1 MADGSITI
9 DARLN
14 KKGAESDLKALQA
27 KVKSTS
33 KQIGDLDKQLNSAQ
47 TKRSALGDSLNQARQ
62 NADDTAVALEK
73 VNAQLENVKK
83 SHLADIKSEYPGLS
97 DSKVQDV
104 LKSRMEGET
113 SLLNQNQKLLDD
125 LEKQDAKVAEIE
137 SDYNAQGDAI
147 SGLQKRHA
155 ALTAQLNQ
163 ENDAVNQQKSLIQHL
178 SGEDDMQ
185 AYFNKQADAIES
197 SFAKIENRQNKAYGT
212 VDESATQHA
221 ERIVADTKKAVNAQD
236 KAAQA
241 AENRAARERAAAKSP
256 KGSSVPASS
265 SSAGLLSGRITGLNK
280 ALSGTL
286 NNALRTVGGLGARVF
301 DTLQRAVD
309 GLRAK
314 LTQSSKNLAKFRN
327 RLMSIVSGALVF
339 NLISAGLR
347 KTTEWMGSAALSSA
361 TLRAALGNLQ
371 GAASTAAAPLLQ
383 AILPALTAIAN
394 AAATAFYYIAQLVS
408 FLTGKSIG
416 ASKSAAKAM
425 GKYAKAAKS
434 AGSAA
439 DGALAKF
446 DELDV
451 LDKNSGGGAG
461 AITPNYD
468 FNTDNPFLDEILQ
481 AIKDGDWYGV
491 GQLIGEKL
499 RDSLNTIP
507 WPDIQDKARA
517 WATNIANCINGFIEV
532 PGLWEAIGHTVAQG
546 LNTALIFA
554 DTLMQGIHWDSLGAG
569 IARGLTTAVA
579 ELDWPL
585 LGRVLTDG
593 MRAAILTLYGFV
605 QTYTGWADLGN
616 SIAACINSA
625 IANIP
630 WMEAGL
636 GLSGFVIG
644 LLNTLIAAVQ
654 GTDWTTL
661 GQNIVSMIG
670 AIDWVGLFSAMGTL
684 AIDVLQAINGI
695 IDQVDWG
702 AVGQKIMECIEAVDW
717 AGILSQLGEIINNLW
732 PMLMTIIGAS
742 LLPIIGGFV
751 IDSVLAEL
759 SKQVGIMGVQ
769 LLGKIAGWIV
779 GTMLPTILSG
789 LTALIT
795 AIVSA
800 IGLWP
805 ATIIAVL
812 LILGAAVFACLA
824 AHWDEIK
831 QKLGETLDNL
841 QEKVH
846 SAGEKIKEIW
856 DALWLVVKLI
866 GMQLWEDITQ
876 GWNDFWTNIGTALD
890 SAAADIQ
897 QGWNDAWTAVSDFV
911 SDIWEGIT
919 DTIETA
925 INGIIGLVNGMI
937 SAIVGGVNGVI
948 SVLNGFGFDV
958 PEWAQD
964 KLGVERVGFNIDPI
978 TAPQI
983 PYLAQGA
990 VIPANHEFLA
1000 VLGDQTNGTNIE
1012 APLATIQQALAEV
1025 MEAYTGQQDI
1035 TIKFAAS
1042 GGLEQLVRLLKP
1054 YIDKEENRRGAKLVT
1069 GGVY

>member
-125 LEKQDAKVAEIE
+125 LEKQDTKVAEIE

-212 VDESATQHA
+212 IDESATQHA
-221 ERIVADTKKAVNAQD
+221 ELIVADTKKAVNAQD

-256 KGSSVPASS
+256 KGSSVPGSS

-468 FNTDNPFLDEILQ
+468 FSTDNPFLDEILQ

-499 RDSLNTIP
+499 RDSLNAIP

-532 PGLWEAIGHTVAQG
+532 PGLWEAVGHTVAQG

-569 IARGLTTAVA
+569 LARGLTTAVA

-593 MRAAILTLYGFV
+593 MRAAILTLYSFV

-636 GLSGFVIG
+636 GLSGFVVG
-644 LLNTLIAAVQ
+644 LLHTLIATVQ
-654 GTDWTTL
+654 GTDWTAL
-661 GQNIVSMIG
+661 GQNIVSMVS

-695 IDQVDWG
+695 LDQVDWG

-717 AGILSQLGEIINNLW
+717 AGILSQLGEIINNNW
-732 PMLMTIIGAS
+732 PLLLAILGAA
-742 LLPIIGGFV
+742 LLPQISTF
-751 IDSVLAEL
+751 
-759 SKQVGIMGVQ
+759 
-769 LLGKIAGWIV
+769 
-779 GTMLPTILSG
+779 ILSTVLG
-789 LTALIT
+789 TVLNALAVFI
-795 AIVSA
+795 ASVVAS

-805 ATIIAVL
+805 L
-812 LILGAAVFACLA
+812 LLVAAVSVILA
-824 AHWDEIK
+824 AIIETLRKHGDDIRAGVDK
-831 QKLGETLDNL
+831 FGETIADIIR
-841 QEKVH
+841 

-937 SAIVGGVNGVI
+937 SAIVDGVNGVI
-948 SVLNGFGFDV
+948 GVLNGFGFDV

-964 KLGVERVGFNIDPI
+964 KLGVGRVGFNIDPI

-1000 VLGDQTNGTNIE
+1000 VLGDQTSGTNIE

-1035 TIKFAAS
+1035 TIRFAGDLA
-1042 GGLEQLVRLLKP
+1042 QLARVLKP

>member
-1 MADGSITI
+1 MAENTIVI
-9 DARLN
+9 DARIN
-14 KKGAESDLKALQA
+14 KKGAEADLKSLQA
-27 KVKSTS
+27 SAKNTAARIKDLG
-33 KQIGDLDKQLNSAQ
+33 KQINTAQTTRNKLKDQLDAATKTADETAAALDKINARLDAAQHSKFGITSEEDVQLS
-47 TKRSALGDSLNQARQ
+47 NQLAAKLQ
-62 NADDTAVALEK
+62 QQDDKAGSIRANYE
-73 VNAQLENVKK
+73 A
-83 SHLADIKSEYPGLS
+83 
-97 DSKVQDV
+97 
-104 LKSRMEGET
+104 
-113 SLLNQNQKLLDD
+113 
-125 LEKQDAKVAEIE
+125 QDAALR
-137 SDYNAQGDAI
+137 NLQAQ
-147 SGLQKRHA
+147 HT
-155 ALTAQLNQ
+155 ALTAQLDQ
-163 ENDAVNQQKSLIQHL
+163 ENTAVERQKDLIQHIT
-178 SGEDDMQ
+178 GDDEMQ
-185 AYFNKQADAIES
+185 NYFNKQAAAIEE
-197 SFAKIENRQNKAYGT
+197 SFSKIEERQNKVYGT
-212 VDESATQHA
+212 ADETATQHA
-221 ERIVADTKKAVNAQD
+221 ERIVAETKKAVNAQD

-241 AENRAARERAAAKSP
+241 AENRAARERAAAAGTSSPAKSTSGNP
-256 KGSSVPASS
+256 LRGA
-265 SSAGLLSGRITGLNK
+265 SGRVGSLTR
-280 ALSGTL
+280 ALSGAL
-286 NNALRTVGGLGARVF
+286 SNALRTVGGLGARVF
-301 DTLQRAVD
+301 GTLQRAVD
-309 GLRAK
+309 GVRAK

-347 KTTEWMGSAALSSA
+347 NVTEWMGSAALSSA

-416 ASKSAAKAM
+416 ASQSAAKAM

-481 AIKDGDWYGV
+481 AIKDGNWYGV

-499 RDSLNTIP
+499 RDSLNAIP

-593 MRAAILTLYGFV
+593 MRAAILTLYSFV
-605 QTYTGWADLGN
+605 QTYEGWADLGN

-636 GLSGFVIG
+636 GLGGFVIG
-644 LLNTLIAAVQ
+644 LLNTLITAVQ

-661 GQNIVSMIG
+661 GQNIVAMIG
-670 AIDWVGLFSAMGTL
+670 AIDWVGLFSTLSTL
-684 AIDVLQAINGI
+684 ALSILEAANNILG
-695 IDQVDWG
+695 QVDWN
-702 AVGQKIMECIEAVDW
+702 AVGEKVKECLEAVDW
-717 AGILSQLGEIINNLW
+717 AGILSQLGELISNNW
-732 PMLMTIIGAS
+732 PLLLAILGAA
-742 LLPIIGGFV
+742 LLPQISTF
-751 IDSVLAEL
+751 
-759 SKQVGIMGVQ
+759 
-769 LLGKIAGWIV
+769 
-779 GTMLPTILSG
+779 ILSTVLG
-789 LTALIT
+789 AVLKALAGFI
-795 AIVSA
+795 ASVVAA

-805 ATIIAVL
+805 IL
-812 LILGAAVFACLA
+812 LVAAVSVILVAII
-824 AHWDEIK
+824 EILRK
-831 QKLGETLDNL
+831 HGDDIRTGVDKFGENIADIIR
-841 QEKVH
+841 

-919 DTIETA
+919 DTIKTA

-948 SVLNGFGFDV
+948 GVLNGFGFDV

-1012 APLATIQQALAEV
+1012 APLAIIQQALAEV

-1054 YIDKEENRRGAKLVT
+1054 YIDKEETRRGAKLVT
-1069 GGVY
+1069 GGAY

>member
-1 MADGSITI
+1 MAENTIVI
-9 DARLN
+9 DARIN
-14 KKGAESDLKALQA
+14 KKGAEADLKSLQA
-27 KVKSTS
+27 SAKNTAARIKDLG
-33 KQIGDLDKQLNSAQ
+33 KQINTAQTTRNKLKDQLDAATKTADETAAALDKINARLDAAQHSKFGITSEEDVQLS
-47 TKRSALGDSLNQARQ
+47 NQLAAKLQ
-62 NADDTAVALEK
+62 QQDDKAGSIRANYE
-73 VNAQLENVKK
+73 A
-83 SHLADIKSEYPGLS
+83 
-97 DSKVQDV
+97 
-104 LKSRMEGET
+104 
-113 SLLNQNQKLLDD
+113 
-125 LEKQDAKVAEIE
+125 QDAALR
-137 SDYNAQGDAI
+137 NLQAQ
-147 SGLQKRHA
+147 HT
-155 ALTAQLNQ
+155 ALTAQLDQ
-163 ENDAVNQQKSLIQHL
+163 ENTAVERQKDLIQHIT
-178 SGEDDMQ
+178 GDDEMQ
-185 AYFNKQADAIES
+185 NYFNKQAAAIEE
-197 SFAKIENRQNKAYGT
+197 SFSKIEERQNKAYGT
-212 VDESATQHA
+212 ADETATQHA
-221 ERIVADTKKAVNAQD
+221 ERIVAETKKAVNAQD

-241 AENRAARERAAAKSP
+241 AENRAARERAAAAGTSSP
-256 KGSSVPASS
+256 AKPTSGNPLRGA
-265 SSAGLLSGRITGLNK
+265 SGRVGSLTR
-280 ALSGTL
+280 ALSGAL
-286 NNALRTVGGLGARVF
+286 SNALRTVGGLGARVF
-301 DTLQRAVD
+301 GTLQRAVD
-309 GLRAK
+309 GLRTK
-314 LTQSSKNLAKFRN
+314 LTQSSRNIAKFRN

-416 ASKSAAKAM
+416 ASQSAAKAM

-499 RDSLNTIP
+499 RDSLNAIP

-593 MRAAILTLYGFV
+593 MRAAILTLYSFV

-636 GLSGFVIG
+636 GLGGFVIG

-661 GQNIVSMIG
+661 GQNIVAMIG
-670 AIDWVGLFSAMGTL
+670 AIDWVGLFSTLSTL
-684 AIDVLQAINGI
+684 ALSILEAASNILG
-695 IDQVDWG
+695 QVDWN
-702 AVGQKIMECIEAVDW
+702 AVGEKIKECLEAVDW
-717 AGILSQLGEIINNLW
+717 VGILSQLGELINNNW
-732 PMLMTIIGAS
+732 PLLLAILGAA
-742 LLPIIGGFV
+742 LLPQIGTF
-751 IDSVLAEL
+751 
-759 SKQVGIMGVQ
+759 
-769 LLGKIAGWIV
+769 
-779 GTMLPTILSG
+779 ILSTVLG
-789 LTALIT
+789 AVLTALAGFI
-795 AIVSA
+795 ASVVAA

-805 ATIIAVL
+805 L
-812 LILGAAVFACLA
+812 LLVAAVSVILVA
-824 AHWDEIK
+824 II
-831 QKLGETLDNL
+831 ETLRKHGDDIRTGVDKFG
-841 QEKVH
+841 EAIADIIR

-866 GMQLWEDITQ
+866 GMQLWEDIQQ

-890 SAAADIQ
+890 SAADDIQ

-937 SAIVGGVNGVI
+937 SAIVDGVNGVI

-1000 VLGDQTNGTNIE
+1000 VLGDQTSGTNVE

>member
-113 SLLNQNQKLLDD
+113 SLLNQNQKLLND

-221 ERIVADTKKAVNAQD
+221 ERIVAETQKAVNAQD

-241 AENRAARERAAAKSP
+241 AESRAAREHAIAAKSP
-256 KGSSVPASS
+256 KGSSVPGSS
-265 SSAGLLSGRITGLNK
+265 GSAGLLSGRITGLNK

-301 DTLQRAVD
+301 GTLQRAVD

-361 TLRAALGNLQ
+361 TLRAALGSLQ

-416 ASKSAAKAM
+416 ASQSAAKAM

-499 RDSLNTIP
+499 RDSLNAIP

-532 PGLWEAIGHTVAQG
+532 PGLWESIGHTVAQG

-593 MRAAILTLYGFV
+593 MRAAILTLYSFV

-636 GLSGFVIG
+636 GLSGFVVG
-644 LLNTLIAAVQ
+644 LLHTLIATVQ
-654 GTDWTTL
+654 GTDWTAL
-661 GQNIVSMIG
+661 GQNIVSMVSS
-670 AIDWVGLFSAMGTL
+670 IDWVGLFSAMGTL

-695 IDQVDWG
+695 LDQVDWG
-702 AVGQKIMECIEAVDW
+702 VVGQKIMECIDAVDW
-717 AGILSQLGEIINNLW
+717 AGILSQLGEIINNNW
-732 PMLMTIIGAS
+732 PLLLAILGAA
-742 LLPIIGGFV
+742 LLPQISTF
-751 IDSVLAEL
+751 
-759 SKQVGIMGVQ
+759 
-769 LLGKIAGWIV
+769 
-779 GTMLPTILSG
+779 ILSTVLG
-789 LTALIT
+789 AVLNALAVFI
-795 AIVSA
+795 ASVVAS

-805 ATIIAVL
+805 L
-812 LILGAAVFACLA
+812 LLVAAVSVILA
-824 AHWDEIK
+824 AIIETLRKHGDDIRAGVDK
-831 QKLGETLDNL
+831 FGETIADIIR
-841 QEKVH
+841 
-846 SAGEKIKEIW
+846 SAGEKVKEIW
-856 DALWLVVKLI
+856 NGLWLTVKLI

-890 SAAADIQ
+890 SAVADIQ

-911 SDIWEGIT
+911 SDIWDGIT

-948 SVLNGFGFDV
+948 GVLNGFGFDV

-978 TAPQI
+978 TAPKI

-1035 TIKFAAS
+1035 TIRFAGDLA
-1042 GGLEQLVRLLKP
+1042 QLARVLKP

>member
-83 SHLADIKSEYPGLS
+83 SHLADIKSDYPGLS

-212 VDESATQHA
+212 IDESATQHA

-256 KGSSVPASS
+256 KGSSVPGSS

-383 AILPALTAIAN
+383 ALLPALTAIAN
-394 AAATAFYYIAQLVS
+394 VAATAFYYIAQLVA

-451 LDKNSGGGAG
+451 LDKNSGGGGAG

-499 RDSLNTIP
+499 RDSLNAIP

-569 IARGLTTAVA
+569 LARGLTTAVA

-593 MRAAILTLYGFV
+593 MRAAILTLYSFV

-636 GLSGFVIG
+636 GLSGFVVG
-644 LLNTLIAAVQ
+644 LLHTLIATVQ
-654 GTDWTTL
+654 GTDWTAL
-661 GQNIVSMIG
+661 GQNIVSMVS

-695 IDQVDWG
+695 LDQVDWG
-702 AVGQKIMECIEAVDW
+702 AVGQKIMECIDAVDW
-717 AGILSQLGEIINNLW
+717 AGILSQLGEIINNNW
-732 PMLMTIIGAS
+732 PLLLAILGAA
-742 LLPIIGGFV
+742 LLPQISTF
-751 IDSVLAEL
+751 
-759 SKQVGIMGVQ
+759 
-769 LLGKIAGWIV
+769 
-779 GTMLPTILSG
+779 ILSTVLG
-789 LTALIT
+789 TVLNALAVFI
-795 AIVSA
+795 ASVVAS

-805 ATIIAVL
+805 L
-812 LILGAAVFACLA
+812 LLVAAVSVILA
-824 AHWDEIK
+824 AIIETLRKHGDDIRAGVDK
-831 QKLGETLDNL
+831 FGETIADIIR
-841 QEKVH
+841 

-948 SVLNGFGFDV
+948 GVLNGFGFDV

-1035 TIKFAAS
+1035 TIRFAGDLA
-1042 GGLEQLVRLLKP
+1042 QLARVLKP

>member
-113 SLLNQNQKLLDD
+113 SLLNQNQKLLND

-221 ERIVADTKKAVNAQD
+221 ERIVAETKKAVNAQD
-236 KAAQA
+236 KAAKA
-241 AENRAARERAAAKSP
+241 AENRAARERAAAAGTSSTAKPTSGNP
-256 KGSSVPASS
+256 LRGASGRVGSLTRV
-265 SSAGLLSGRITGLNK
+265 LSG
-280 ALSGTL
+280 ALS
-286 NNALRTVGGLGARVF
+286 NALRTVGGLGARVF
-301 DTLQRAVD
+301 GTLQRAVD
-309 GLRAK
+309 GLRTK
-314 LTQSSKNLAKFRN
+314 LTQSSKNIAKFRN

-416 ASKSAAKAM
+416 ASQSAAKAM

-451 LDKNSGGGAG
+451 LDKNSGGAG

-468 FNTDNPFLDEILQ
+468 FNTENPFLDEILQ

-499 RDSLNTIP
+499 RDSLNAIP

-593 MRAAILTLYGFV
+593 MRAAILTLYSFV

-616 SIAACINSA
+616 SIAACLNSA

-630 WMEAGL
+630 WTEAGL

-644 LLNTLIAAVQ
+644 LLNTLIATVQ

-661 GQNIVSMIG
+661 GQNIVAMIG
-670 AIDWVGLFSAMGTL
+670 AIDWVGLFSTLSTL
-684 AIDVLQAINGI
+684 ALSILEAASNILG
-695 IDQVDWG
+695 QVDWN
-702 AVGQKIMECIEAVDW
+702 AVGEKVKECLEAVDW
-717 AGILSQLGEIINNLW
+717 VGILSQLGELINNNW
-732 PMLMTIIGAS
+732 PLLLAILGAA
-742 LLPIIGGFV
+742 LLPQIGTF
-751 IDSVLAEL
+751 
-759 SKQVGIMGVQ
+759 
-769 LLGKIAGWIV
+769 
-779 GTMLPTILSG
+779 ILSTVLG
-789 LTALIT
+789 AVLTALAGFI
-795 AIVSA
+795 ASVVAA

-805 ATIIAVL
+805 L
-812 LILGAAVFACLA
+812 LLVAAVSVILVA
-824 AHWDEIK
+824 II
-831 QKLGETLDNL
+831 ETLRKHGDDIRTGVDKFG
-841 QEKVH
+841 EAIADIIR

-876 GWNDFWTNIGTALD
+876 GWNDFWTNLGTALD

-911 SDIWEGIT
+911 SDIWDGIT
-919 DTIETA
+919 NTIKTA

-948 SVLNGFGFDV
+948 GVLNGFGFDV
-958 PEWAQD
+958 PGWAQD

-1000 VLGDQTNGTNIE
+1000 VLGDQTSGTNVE

-1035 TIKFAAS
+1035 TIRFAGDLA
-1042 GGLEQLVRLLKP
+1042 QLARVLKP
-1054 YIDKEENRRGAKLVT
+1054 YIDKEENRRGVKLVT

>member
-83 SHLADIKSEYPGLS
+83 SHLVDIKSEYPGLS

-221 ERIVADTKKAVNAQD
+221 ERIVAETQKAVNAQD

-241 AENRAARERAAAKSP
+241 AESRAAREHAIAAKSP
-256 KGSSVPASS
+256 KGSSVPGSS
-265 SSAGLLSGRITGLNK
+265 GSTGLLSGRITGLNK
-280 ALSGTL
+280 SLSGTL

-301 DTLQRAVD
+301 GTLQRAVD

-347 KTTEWMGSAALSSA
+347 KITEWMGSAALSSA

-416 ASKSAAKAM
+416 ASQSAAKAM

-434 AGSAA
+434 AGNAA

-468 FNTDNPFLDEILQ
+468 FNTDNPFLDEIMQ

-499 RDSLNTIP
+499 RDSLNAIP

-554 DTLMQGIHWDSLGAG
+554 DTLVQGIHWDSLGAG

-593 MRAAILTLYGFV
+593 MRAAILTLYSFV
-605 QTYTGWADLGN
+605 QTYTGWADLGS

-636 GLSGFVIG
+636 GLSGFVVG
-644 LLNTLIAAVQ
+644 LLHTLIATVQ
-654 GTDWTTL
+654 GTDWTAL
-661 GQNIVSMIG
+661 GQNIVSMVS

-695 IDQVDWG
+695 LDQVDWG

-717 AGILSQLGEIINNLW
+717 AGILSQLGEIINNNW
-732 PMLMTIIGAS
+732 PLLLAILGAA
-742 LLPIIGGFV
+742 LLPQISTF
-751 IDSVLAEL
+751 
-759 SKQVGIMGVQ
+759 
-769 LLGKIAGWIV
+769 
-779 GTMLPTILSG
+779 ILSTVLG
-789 LTALIT
+789 TVLNALAVFI
-795 AIVSA
+795 ASVVAS

-805 ATIIAVL
+805 L
-812 LILGAAVFACLA
+812 LLVAAVSVILA
-824 AHWDEIK
+824 AIIETLRKHGDDIRAGVDK
-831 QKLGETLDNL
+831 FGETIADIIR
-841 QEKVH
+841 

-897 QGWNDAWTAVSDFV
+897 QDWNDAWTAVSDFV

-948 SVLNGFGFDV
+948 GVLNGFGFDV
-958 PEWAQD
+958 PEWARD

-1035 TIKFAAS
+1035 TIRFAGDLA
-1042 GGLEQLVRLLKP
+1042 QLARVLKP

>member
-163 ENDAVNQQKSLIQHL
+163 EKDAVNQQKSLIQHL

-221 ERIVADTKKAVNAQD
+221 ERIVAETQKAVNAQD

-241 AENRAARERAAAKSP
+241 AESRAAREHAIAAKSP
-256 KGSSVPASS
+256 KGSSVPGSS
-265 SSAGLLSGRITGLNK
+265 GSAGLLSGRITGLNK

-301 DTLQRAVD
+301 GTLQRAVD

-314 LTQSSKNLAKFRN
+314 LTQSNKNLASFRN

-468 FNTDNPFLDEILQ
+468 FSTDNPFLDEILQ

-499 RDSLNTIP
+499 RDSLNAIP

-593 MRAAILTLYGFV
+593 MRAAILTLYSFV

-636 GLSGFVIG
+636 GLSGFVVG
-644 LLNTLIAAVQ
+644 LLHTLIATVQ
-654 GTDWTTL
+654 GTDWTAL
-661 GQNIVSMIG
+661 GQNIVSMVS

-695 IDQVDWG
+695 LDQVDWG

-717 AGILSQLGEIINNLW
+717 AGILSQLGEIINNNW
-732 PMLMTIIGAS
+732 PLLLAILGAA
-742 LLPIIGGFV
+742 LLPQISTF
-751 IDSVLAEL
+751 
-759 SKQVGIMGVQ
+759 
-769 LLGKIAGWIV
+769 
-779 GTMLPTILSG
+779 ILSTVLG
-789 LTALIT
+789 TVLNALAVFI
-795 AIVSA
+795 ASVVAS

-805 ATIIAVL
+805 L
-812 LILGAAVFACLA
+812 LLVAAVSVILA
-824 AHWDEIK
+824 AIIETLRKHGDDIRAGVDK
-831 QKLGETLDNL
+831 FGETIADIIR
-841 QEKVH
+841 

-890 SAAADIQ
+890 SAVADIQ

-937 SAIVGGVNGVI
+937 SAIVDGVNGVI
-948 SVLNGFGFDV
+948 GVLNGFGFDV

-1035 TIKFAAS
+1035 TIRFAGDLA
-1042 GGLEQLVRLLKP
+1042 QLARVLKP

>member
-163 ENDAVNQQKSLIQHL
+163 EKDAVNQQKSLIQHL

-221 ERIVADTKKAVNAQD
+221 ERIVAETQKAVNAQD

-241 AENRAARERAAAKSP
+241 AESRAAREHAIAAKSP
-256 KGSSVPASS
+256 KGSSVPGSS
-265 SSAGLLSGRITGLNK
+265 GSAGLLSGRITGLNK

-301 DTLQRAVD
+301 GTLQRAVD

-347 KTTEWMGSAALSSA
+347 KITEWMGSAALSSA

-416 ASKSAAKAM
+416 ASQSAAKAM

-468 FNTDNPFLDEILQ
+468 FNTDNPFLDEIMQ

-499 RDSLNTIP
+499 RDSLNAIP

-593 MRAAILTLYGFV
+593 MRAAILTLYSFV

-630 WMEAGL
+630 WTEAGL
-636 GLSGFVIG
+636 GLSGFVVG
-644 LLNTLIAAVQ
+644 LLHTLIATVQ
-654 GTDWTTL
+654 GTDWTAL
-661 GQNIVSMIG
+661 GQNIVSMVS

-695 IDQVDWG
+695 LDQVDWG

-717 AGILSQLGEIINNLW
+717 AGVLSQLGEIINNNW
-732 PMLMTIIGAS
+732 PLLLAILGAA
-742 LLPIIGGFV
+742 LLPQISTF
-751 IDSVLAEL
+751 
-759 SKQVGIMGVQ
+759 
-769 LLGKIAGWIV
+769 
-779 GTMLPTILSG
+779 ILSTVLG
-789 LTALIT
+789 AVLNALAVFIT
-795 AIVSA
+795 SVVAS

-805 ATIIAVL
+805 L
-812 LILGAAVFACLA
+812 LLVAAVSVILA
-824 AHWDEIK
+824 AIIETLRKHGDDIRAGVDK
-831 QKLGETLDNL
+831 FGETIADIIR
-841 QEKVH
+841 
-846 SAGEKIKEIW
+846 SAGEKVKEIW
-856 DALWLVVKLI
+856 NGLWLTVKLI

-876 GWNDFWTNIGTALD
+876 GWNDFWANIGTALD

-937 SAIVGGVNGVI
+937 SAIVDGVNGVI
-948 SVLNGFGFDV
+948 GVLNGFGFDV

-1035 TIKFAAS
+1035 TIHFAGDLA
-1042 GGLEQLVRLLKP
+1042 QLARVLKP

>member
-83 SHLADIKSEYPGLS
+83 SHLADIKSDYPGLS

-155 ALTAQLNQ
+155 ALTSQLNQ

-256 KGSSVPASS
+256 KGSSVPGSS
-265 SSAGLLSGRITGLNK
+265 SSARLLSGRITGLNK

-499 RDSLNTIP
+499 RDSLNAIP

-593 MRAAILTLYGFV
+593 MRAAILTLYSFV

-636 GLSGFVIG
+636 GLSGFVVG
-644 LLNTLIAAVQ
+644 LLHTLIATVQ
-654 GTDWTTL
+654 GTDWTAL
-661 GQNIVSMIG
+661 GQNIVSMVS

-684 AIDVLQAINGI
+684 AIDVLQAINSI
-695 IDQVDWG
+695 LDQVDWD
-702 AVGQKIMECIEAVDW
+702 AVGQKIMECIEVVDW
-717 AGILSQLGEIINNLW
+717 AGILSQLGEIINNNW
-732 PMLMTIIGAS
+732 PLLLAILGAA
-742 LLPIIGGFV
+742 LLPQISTF
-751 IDSVLAEL
+751 
-759 SKQVGIMGVQ
+759 
-769 LLGKIAGWIV
+769 
-779 GTMLPTILSG
+779 ILSTVLG
-789 LTALIT
+789 TVLNALAVFI
-795 AIVSA
+795 ASVVAS

-805 ATIIAVL
+805 L
-812 LILGAAVFACLA
+812 LLVAAVSVILA
-824 AHWDEIK
+824 AIIETLRKHGDDIRAGVDK
-831 QKLGETLDNL
+831 FGETIADIIR
-841 QEKVH
+841 
-846 SAGEKIKEIW
+846 SAGEKVKEIW
-856 DALWLVVKLI
+856 NGLWLTVKLI

-925 INGIIGLVNGMI
+925 INGIIGLVNSMI

-964 KLGVERVGFNIDPI
+964 KLGVEQVGFNIDPI

-1035 TIKFAAS
+1035 TIRFAGDLA
-1042 GGLEQLVRLLKP
+1042 QLARVLKP

>member
-1 MADGSITI
+1 MAENTIVI
-9 DARLN
+9 DARIN
-14 KKGAESDLKALQA
+14 KKGAEADLKSLQA
-27 KVKSTS
+27 SAKNTAARIKDLG
-33 KQIGDLDKQLNSAQ
+33 KQINTAQTTRNKLKDQLDAATKTADETAAALDKINARLDAAQHSKFGITSEEDVQLSNQLAAKLQQQDDKAGSIRANYEAQ
-47 TKRSALGDSLNQARQ
+47 D
-62 NADDTAVALEK
+62 VALR
-73 VNAQLENVKK
+73 NLQAQ
-83 SHLADIKSEYPGLS
+83 H
-97 DSKVQDV
+97 
-104 LKSRMEGET
+104 T
-113 SLLNQNQKLLDD
+113 
-125 LEKQDAKVAEIE
+125 
-137 SDYNAQGDAI
+137 
-147 SGLQKRHA
+147 
-155 ALTAQLNQ
+155 ALTAQLDQ
-163 ENDAVNQQKSLIQHL
+163 ENTAVERQKDLIQHIT
-178 SGEDDMQ
+178 GDDEMQ
-185 AYFNKQADAIES
+185 NYFNKQAAAIEE
-197 SFAKIENRQNKAYGT
+197 SFSKIEERQNKAYGT
-212 VDESATQHA
+212 ADETATQHA

-241 AENRAARERAAAKSP
+241 AENRAARERAAAAGTSSP
-256 KGSSVPASS
+256 AKPTSGNPLRGA
-265 SSAGLLSGRITGLNK
+265 SGRVGSLTR
-280 ALSGTL
+280 ALSGAL
-286 NNALRTVGGLGARVF
+286 SNALRTVGGLGARVF
-301 DTLQRAVD
+301 GSLQRAVD
-309 GLRAK
+309 GVRAK
-314 LTQSSKNLAKFRN
+314 LTQSSKNLASFRN
-327 RLMSIVSGALVF
+327 RLMGIVSGALVF

-347 KTTEWMGSAALSSA
+347 KATEWMGSAALSSA

-383 AILPALTAIAN
+383 ALLPALTAIAN
-394 AAATAFYYIAQLVS
+394 AAATAFYYIAQLVA

-439 DGALAKF
+439 DDALAKF

-451 LDKNSGGGAG
+451 LDKNSGGGGAG

-499 RDSLNTIP
+499 RDSLNAIP

-593 MRAAILTLYGFV
+593 MRAAILTLYSFV
-605 QTYTGWADLGN
+605 QTYEGWADLGN
-616 SIAACINSA
+616 SIAACLNSA

-630 WMEAGL
+630 WTEAGL

-670 AIDWVGLFSAMGTL
+670 AIDWVGLFSTLSTL
-684 AIDVLQAINGI
+684 ALSIMEAANNVLS
-695 IDQVDWG
+695 QVDWN
-702 AVGQKIMECIEAVDW
+702 AVGEKIKECLEAVDW
-717 AGILSQLGEIINNLW
+717 VGILSQLGELINNNW
-732 PMLMTIIGAS
+732 PLLLAILGAA
-742 LLPIIGGFV
+742 LLPQISTF
-751 IDSVLAEL
+751 
-759 SKQVGIMGVQ
+759 
-769 LLGKIAGWIV
+769 
-779 GTMLPTILSG
+779 ILSTVLG
-789 LTALIT
+789 AVLTSLAGFI
-795 AIVSA
+795 ASVVAA

-805 ATIIAVL
+805 LLLVTAVSVILVAII
-812 LILGAAVFACLA
+812 
-824 AHWDEIK
+824 
-831 QKLGETLDNL
+831 ETLRKHGDDIRTGVDKFG
-841 QEKVH
+841 EAIADIIR
-846 SAGEKIKEIW
+846 SAGEKIKAIW
-856 DALWLVVKLI
+856 GALWLVVKLI
-866 GMQLWEDITQ
+866 GMQLWEDIQQ

-937 SAIVGGVNGVI
+937 SAIVAGVNGVI
-948 SVLNGFGFDV
+948 GVLNGFGFDV

-964 KLGVERVGFNIDPI
+964 KLGVKRVGFNIDPI

-990 VIPANHEFLA
+990 VIPANREFLA

-1035 TIKFAAS
+1035 TIRFAGDLA
-1042 GGLEQLVRLLKP
+1042 QLARVLKP

>member
-163 ENDAVNQQKSLIQHL
+163 EKDAVNQQKSLIQHL

-256 KGSSVPASS
+256 KGSSVPGSS

-309 GLRAK
+309 GLRAR

-416 ASKSAAKAM
+416 ASQGAAKAM

-499 RDSLNTIP
+499 RDSLNAIP

-593 MRAAILTLYGFV
+593 MRAAILTLYSFV

-636 GLSGFVIG
+636 GLSGFVVG
-644 LLNTLIAAVQ
+644 LLHTLIATVQ
-654 GTDWTTL
+654 GTDWTAL
-661 GQNIVSMIG
+661 GQNIVSMVS

-695 IDQVDWG
+695 LDQVDWG

-717 AGILSQLGEIINNLW
+717 AGILSQLGEIINNNW
-732 PMLMTIIGAS
+732 PLLLAILGAA
-742 LLPIIGGFV
+742 LLPQISTF
-751 IDSVLAEL
+751 
-759 SKQVGIMGVQ
+759 
-769 LLGKIAGWIV
+769 
-779 GTMLPTILSG
+779 ILSTVLG
-789 LTALIT
+789 TVLNALAVFI
-795 AIVSA
+795 ASVVAS

-805 ATIIAVL
+805 L
-812 LILGAAVFACLA
+812 LLVAAVSVILA
-824 AHWDEIK
+824 AIIETLRKHGDDIRAGVDK
-831 QKLGETLDNL
+831 FGETIADIIR
-841 QEKVH
+841 
-846 SAGEKIKEIW
+846 SAGEKIKAIW

-890 SAAADIQ
+890 SAVADIQ

-937 SAIVGGVNGVI
+937 SAIVDGVNGVI
-948 SVLNGFGFDV
+948 GVLNGFGFDV

-1035 TIKFAAS
+1035 TIRFAGDLA
-1042 GGLEQLVRLLKP
+1042 QLARVLKP

>member
-125 LEKQDAKVAEIE
+125 LEKQDTKVAEIE

-212 VDESATQHA
+212 IDESATQHA

-256 KGSSVPASS
+256 KGSSMPGSS

-286 NNALRTVGGLGARVF
+286 NNALRTVGGLGAHVF

-468 FNTDNPFLDEILQ
+468 FSTDNPFLDEILQ

-499 RDSLNTIP
+499 RDSLNAIP

-569 IARGLTTAVA
+569 LARGLTTAVA

-593 MRAAILTLYGFV
+593 MRAAILTLYSFV

-636 GLSGFVIG
+636 GLSGFVVG
-644 LLNTLIAAVQ
+644 LLHTLIATVQ
-654 GTDWTTL
+654 GTDWTAL
-661 GQNIVSMIG
+661 GQNIVSMVS

-695 IDQVDWG
+695 LDQVDWG

-717 AGILSQLGEIINNLW
+717 AGILSQLGEIINNNW
-732 PMLMTIIGAS
+732 PLLLAILGAA
-742 LLPIIGGFV
+742 LLPQISAF
-751 IDSVLAEL
+751 
-759 SKQVGIMGVQ
+759 
-769 LLGKIAGWIV
+769 
-779 GTMLPTILSG
+779 ILSTVLG
-789 LTALIT
+789 AVLNALTVFIT
-795 AIVSA
+795 SVVAS

-805 ATIIAVL
+805 LLLVAAVS
-812 LILGAAVFACLA
+812 LILVAIIETLRKHGDDIRAGVDKF
-824 AHWDEIK
+824 
-831 QKLGETLDNL
+831 GETIADIIR
-841 QEKVH
+841 
-846 SAGEKIKEIW
+846 SAGEKVKEIW
-856 DALWLVVKLI
+856 NGLWLTVKLI

-890 SAAADIQ
+890 SAVADIQ

-937 SAIVGGVNGVI
+937 SAIVDGVNGVI
-948 SVLNGFGFDV
+948 GVLNGFGFDV

-1035 TIKFAAS
+1035 TIRFAGDLA
-1042 GGLEQLVRLLKP
+1042 QLARVLKP

>member
-163 ENDAVNQQKSLIQHL
+163 EKDAVNQQKSLIQHL

-221 ERIVADTKKAVNAQD
+221 ERIVAETQKAVNAQD

-241 AENRAARERAAAKSP
+241 AESRAAREHAIAAKSP
-256 KGSSVPASS
+256 KGSSVPGSS
-265 SSAGLLSGRITGLNK
+265 GSAGLLSGRITGLNK

-301 DTLQRAVD
+301 GTLQRAVD

-347 KTTEWMGSAALSSA
+347 KITEWMGSAALSSA

-416 ASKSAAKAM
+416 ASQSAAKAM

-468 FNTDNPFLDEILQ
+468 FNTDNPFLDEIMQ

-499 RDSLNTIP
+499 RDSLNAIP

-593 MRAAILTLYGFV
+593 MRAAILTLYSFV

-630 WMEAGL
+630 WTEAGL
-636 GLSGFVIG
+636 GLSGFVVG
-644 LLNTLIAAVQ
+644 LLHTLIATVQ
-654 GTDWTTL
+654 GTDWTAL
-661 GQNIVSMIG
+661 GQNIVSMVST
-670 AIDWVGLFSAMGTL
+670 IDWVGLFSAMGTL

-695 IDQVDWG
+695 LDQVDWG

-717 AGILSQLGEIINNLW
+717 AGILSQLGEIINNNW
-732 PMLMTIIGAS
+732 PLLLAILGAA
-742 LLPIIGGFV
+742 LLPQISTF
-751 IDSVLAEL
+751 
-759 SKQVGIMGVQ
+759 
-769 LLGKIAGWIV
+769 
-779 GTMLPTILSG
+779 ILSTVLG
-789 LTALIT
+789 AVLNALAVFI
-795 AIVSA
+795 ASVVAS

-805 ATIIAVL
+805 L
-812 LILGAAVFACLA
+812 LLVAAVSVILA
-824 AHWDEIK
+824 AIIETLRKHGDDIRAGVDK
-831 QKLGETLDNL
+831 FGETIADIIR
-841 QEKVH
+841 
-846 SAGEKIKEIW
+846 SAGEKVKEIW
-856 DALWLVVKLI
+856 NGLWLTVKLI

-876 GWNDFWTNIGTALD
+876 GWNDFWINIGTALD

-948 SVLNGFGFDV
+948 GVLNGFGFDV

-1035 TIKFAAS
+1035 TIRFAGDLA
-1042 GGLEQLVRLLKP
+1042 QLARVLKP

>member
-83 SHLADIKSEYPGLS
+83 SYLADIKSEYPGLS

-113 SLLNQNQKLLDD
+113 SLLNQNQKLLND

-221 ERIVADTKKAVNAQD
+221 ERIVAETQKAVNAQD

-241 AENRAARERAAAKSP
+241 AESRAAREHAIAAKSP
-256 KGSSVPASS
+256 KGSSVPGSS
-265 SSAGLLSGRITGLNK
+265 GSAGLLSGRITGLNK

-301 DTLQRAVD
+301 GTLQRAVD

-314 LTQSSKNLAKFRN
+314 LTQSSKSLAKFRN

-347 KTTEWMGSAALSSA
+347 KITEWMGSAALSSA

-416 ASKSAAKAM
+416 ASQSAAKAM

-468 FNTDNPFLDEILQ
+468 FNTDNPFLDEIMQ
-481 AIKDGDWYGV
+481 AVKDGDWYGV

-499 RDSLNTIP
+499 RDSLNAIP

-593 MRAAILTLYGFV
+593 MRAAILTLYSFV

-630 WMEAGL
+630 WTEAGL
-636 GLSGFVIG
+636 GLSGFVVG
-644 LLNTLIAAVQ
+644 LLHTLIATVQ
-654 GTDWTTL
+654 GTDWTAL
-661 GQNIVSMIG
+661 GQNIVSMVS

-695 IDQVDWG
+695 LDQVDWG

-717 AGILSQLGEIINNLW
+717 AGILSQLGEIINNNW
-732 PMLMTIIGAS
+732 PLLLAILGAA
-742 LLPIIGGFV
+742 LLPQISTF
-751 IDSVLAEL
+751 
-759 SKQVGIMGVQ
+759 
-769 LLGKIAGWIV
+769 
-779 GTMLPTILSG
+779 ILSTVLG
-789 LTALIT
+789 AVLNALAVFI
-795 AIVSA
+795 ASVVAS

-805 ATIIAVL
+805 L
-812 LILGAAVFACLA
+812 LLVAAVSVILA
-824 AHWDEIK
+824 AIIETLRKHGDDIRAGVDK
-831 QKLGETLDNL
+831 FGETIADIIR
-841 QEKVH
+841 
-846 SAGEKIKEIW
+846 SAGEKVKEIW
-856 DALWLVVKLI
+856 NGLWLTVNLI

-876 GWNDFWTNIGTALD
+876 GWNDFWINIGTALD
-890 SAAADIQ
+890 SAVADIQ

-925 INGIIGLVNGMI
+925 INGIIGLVNSMI

-1035 TIKFAAS
+1035 TIRFAGDLA
-1042 GGLEQLVRLLKP
+1042 QLARVLKP

>member
-83 SHLADIKSEYPGLS
+83 SHLADIKSDYPGLS

-256 KGSSVPASS
+256 KGSSVPGSS
-265 SSAGLLSGRITGLNK
+265 SSAGLFSGRITGLNK

-314 LTQSSKNLAKFRN
+314 LTQSSKNLASFRN

-383 AILPALTAIAN
+383 ALLPALTAIAN

-491 GQLIGEKL
+491 GQLIVEKL
-499 RDSLNTIP
+499 RDSLNAIP

-593 MRAAILTLYGFV
+593 MRAAILTLYSFV

-636 GLSGFVIG
+636 GLSGFVVG
-644 LLNTLIAAVQ
+644 LLHTLIATVQ
-654 GTDWTTL
+654 GTDWTAL
-661 GQNIVSMIG
+661 GQNIVSMVS

-684 AIDVLQAINGI
+684 AIDVLQAINSI
-695 IDQVDWG
+695 LDQVDWD

-717 AGILSQLGEIINNLW
+717 AGILSQLGEIINNNW
-732 PMLMTIIGAS
+732 PLLLAILGAA
-742 LLPIIGGFV
+742 LLPQISTF
-751 IDSVLAEL
+751 
-759 SKQVGIMGVQ
+759 
-769 LLGKIAGWIV
+769 
-779 GTMLPTILSG
+779 ILSTVLG
-789 LTALIT
+789 TVLNALAVFI
-795 AIVSA
+795 ASVVAS

-805 ATIIAVL
+805 L
-812 LILGAAVFACLA
+812 LLVAAVSVILA
-824 AHWDEIK
+824 AIIETLRKHGDDIRAGVDK
-831 QKLGETLDNL
+831 FGETIADIIR
-841 QEKVH
+841 
-846 SAGEKIKEIW
+846 SAGEKVKEIW
-856 DALWLVVKLI
+856 NGLWLTVKLI

-925 INGIIGLVNGMI
+925 INGIIGLVNSMI

-1035 TIKFAAS
+1035 TIRFAGDLA
-1042 GGLEQLVRLLKP
+1042 QLARVLKP

>member
-62 NADDTAVALEK
+62 NAADTAVALEK

-83 SHLADIKSEYPGLS
+83 SHLADIKSDYPGLS

-256 KGSSVPASS
+256 KGSSVPGSS

-280 ALSGTL
+280 VLSGTL

-416 ASKSAAKAM
+416 ASQGAAKAM

-499 RDSLNTIP
+499 RDSLNAIP

-569 IARGLTTAVA
+569 LARGITTAVA

-593 MRAAILTLYGFV
+593 MRAAILTLYSFV

-636 GLSGFVIG
+636 GLSGFVVG
-644 LLNTLIAAVQ
+644 LLHTLIATVQ
-654 GTDWTTL
+654 GTDWTAL
-661 GQNIVSMIG
+661 GQNIVSMVS

-695 IDQVDWG
+695 LDQVDWG
-702 AVGQKIMECIEAVDW
+702 VVGQKIMECIEAVDW
-717 AGILSQLGEIINNLW
+717 TGILSQLGEIINNNW
-732 PMLMTIIGAS
+732 PLLLAILGAA
-742 LLPIIGGFV
+742 LLPQISTF
-751 IDSVLAEL
+751 
-759 SKQVGIMGVQ
+759 
-769 LLGKIAGWIV
+769 
-779 GTMLPTILSG
+779 ILSTVLG
-789 LTALIT
+789 AVLNALAVFI
-795 AIVSA
+795 ASVVAS

-805 ATIIAVL
+805 L
-812 LILGAAVFACLA
+812 LLVAAVSVILA
-824 AHWDEIK
+824 AIIETLRKHGDDIRAGVDK
-831 QKLGETLDNL
+831 FGETIADIIR
-841 QEKVH
+841 
-846 SAGEKIKEIW
+846 SAGEKVKEIW
-856 DALWLVVKLI
+856 NGLWLTVKLI

-925 INGIIGLVNGMI
+925 INGIIGLVNSMI

-948 SVLNGFGFDV
+948 GVLNGFGFDV

-1035 TIKFAAS
+1035 TIRFAGDLA
-1042 GGLEQLVRLLKP
+1042 QLARVLKP

>member
-1 MADGSITI
+1 MADGSIII

-33 KQIGDLDKQLNSAQ
+33 KQIGDLDKQINSAQ

-73 VNAQLENVKK
+73 VNAQLESAKK

-125 LEKQDAKVAEIE
+125 LEKQDTKVAEIE

-155 ALTAQLNQ
+155 ALTSQLNQ
-163 ENDAVNQQKSLIQHL
+163 ENDAVNRQKSLIQHL

-221 ERIVADTKKAVNAQD
+221 ERIVAETRKAVSAQD

-241 AENRAARERAAAKSP
+241 AESRATREHAAAAKSP
-256 KGSSVPASS
+256 KGSSVPDSS
-265 SSAGLLSGRITGLNK
+265 SSARLLSGRITGLNK

-301 DTLQRAVD
+301 GTLQRAVD
-309 GLRAK
+309 GVRAR
-314 LTQSSKNLAKFRN
+314 LTQSSKSIARFRN

-347 KTTEWMGSAALSSA
+347 KATEWMGSAALSSA

-383 AILPALTAIAN
+383 ALIPALTAIAN

-416 ASKSAAKAM
+416 ASQSAAKAM

-439 DGALAKF
+439 NGALAKF

-451 LDKNSGGGAG
+451 LDKNSGGAG
-461 AITPNYD
+461 TITPNYD
-468 FNTDNPFLDEILQ
+468 FNTENPFLDEIMQ

-499 RDSLNTIP
+499 RDSLNAIP
-507 WPDIQDKARA
+507 WPDIQEKARA

-569 IARGLTTAVA
+569 IARGLTTAVV

-593 MRAAILTLYGFV
+593 LRAAILTLYSFV
-605 QTYTGWADLGN
+605 QTYEGWADLGN
-616 SIAACINSA
+616 SIAACLNSA

-630 WMEAGL
+630 WTEAGL

-644 LLNTLIAAVQ
+644 LLSTLIAAVQ
-654 GTDWTTL
+654 GTDWTAL
-661 GQNIVSMIG
+661 GQSIVSMISS
-670 AIDWVGLFSAMGTL
+670 IDWAGLFSTLSTL
-684 AIDVLQAINGI
+684 AVSILEAANNILG
-695 IDQVDWG
+695 QVDWG
-702 AVGQKIMECIEAVDW
+702 AVGQKIMDCLEAVDW

-732 PMLMTIIGAS
+732 PMLITIIEAS

-751 IDSVLAEL
+751 INSVLAEL

-779 GTMLPTILSG
+779 GTMIPTILSG
-789 LTALIT
+789 LMALIT

-812 LILGAAVFACLA
+812 LILGAAVIACLV
-824 AHWDEIK
+824 AHWDE
-831 QKLGETLDNL
+831 
-841 QEKVH
+841 
-846 SAGEKIKEIW
+846 
-856 DALWLVVKLI
+856 
-866 GMQLWEDITQ
+866 ITQ
-876 GWNDFWTNIGTALD
+876 GWNDFWTNLDTALD

-911 SDIWEGIT
+911 SDIWDGIT
-919 DTIETA
+919 NTIKTA

-948 SVLNGFGFDV
+948 GVLNGFGFDV
-958 PEWAQD
+958 PGWAQD

-1054 YIDKEENRRGAKLVT
+1054 YIDKENNRAGAKLIS
-1069 GGVY
+1069 GGAY

>member
-83 SHLADIKSEYPGLS
+83 SHLADIKSDYPGLS

-256 KGSSVPASS
+256 KGSSVPGSS

-499 RDSLNTIP
+499 RDSLNAIP
-507 WPDIQDKARA
+507 WPNIQDKARA

-593 MRAAILTLYGFV
+593 MRAAILTLYSFV

-636 GLSGFVIG
+636 GLSGFVVG
-644 LLNTLIAAVQ
+644 LLHTLIATVQ
-654 GTDWTTL
+654 GTDWTAL
-661 GQNIVSMIG
+661 GQNIVSMVS

-684 AIDVLQAINGI
+684 AIDVLQAINSI
-695 IDQVDWG
+695 LDQVDWD
-702 AVGQKIMECIEAVDW
+702 AVGQKIMECIEVVDW
-717 AGILSQLGEIINNLW
+717 AGILSQLGEIINNNW
-732 PMLMTIIGAS
+732 PLLLAILGAA
-742 LLPIIGGFV
+742 LLPQISTF
-751 IDSVLAEL
+751 
-759 SKQVGIMGVQ
+759 
-769 LLGKIAGWIV
+769 
-779 GTMLPTILSG
+779 ILSTVLG
-789 LTALIT
+789 TVLNALAVFI
-795 AIVSA
+795 ASVVAS

-805 ATIIAVL
+805 L
-812 LILGAAVFACLA
+812 LLVAAVSVILA
-824 AHWDEIK
+824 AIIETLRKHGDDIRAGVDK
-831 QKLGETLDNL
+831 FGETIADIIR
-841 QEKVH
+841 
-846 SAGEKIKEIW
+846 SAGEKVKEIW
-856 DALWLVVKLI
+856 NGLWLTVKLI

-925 INGIIGLVNGMI
+925 INGIIGLVNSMI

-1035 TIKFAAS
+1035 TIRFAGDLA
-1042 GGLEQLVRLLKP
+1042 QLARVLKP

>member
-1 MADGSITI
+1 MILKSKIPKLL
-9 DARLN
+9 RLN
-14 KKGAESDLKALQA
+14 QITMHKAMLF
-27 KVKSTS
+27 
-33 KQIGDLDKQLNSAQ
+33 
-47 TKRSALGDSLNQARQ
+47 
-62 NADDTAVALEK
+62 
-73 VNAQLENVKK
+73 
-83 SHLADIKSEYPGLS
+83 P
-97 DSKVQDV
+97 
-104 LKSRMEGET
+104 
-113 SLLNQNQKLLDD
+113 
-125 LEKQDAKVAEIE
+125 
-137 SDYNAQGDAI
+137 
-147 SGLQKRHA
+147 GLQKRHA

-212 VDESATQHA
+212 IDESATQHA

-256 KGSSVPASS
+256 KESSVPGSS

-301 DTLQRAVD
+301 DTLQHAVD

-383 AILPALTAIAN
+383 ALLPALTAIAN
-394 AAATAFYYIAQLVS
+394 AAATAFYYIAQLVA

-451 LDKNSGGGAG
+451 LDKNSGGGGAG

-499 RDSLNTIP
+499 RDSLNAIP

-532 PGLWEAIGHTVAQG
+532 PGLWEAVGHTVAQG

-569 IARGLTTAVA
+569 LARGLTTAVA

-593 MRAAILTLYGFV
+593 MRAAILTLYSFV
-605 QTYTGWADLGN
+605 QTYD
-616 SIAACINSA
+616 
-625 IANIP
+625 
-630 WMEAGL
+630 GL
-636 GLSGFVIG
+636 GRPWKFHRG
-644 LLNTLIAAVQ
+644 LPQ
-654 GTDWTTL
+654 FSHRKHPMDG
-661 GQNIVSMIG
+661 GGPG
-670 AIDWVGLFSAMGTL
+670 A
-684 AIDVLQAINGI
+684 
-695 IDQVDWG
+695 
-702 AVGQKIMECIEAVDW
+702 
-717 AGILSQLGEIINNLW
+717 
-732 PMLMTIIGAS
+732 
-742 LLPIIGGFV
+742 
-751 IDSVLAEL
+751 
-759 SKQVGIMGVQ
+759 
-769 LLGKIAGWIV
+769 
-779 GTMLPTILSG
+779 
-789 LTALIT
+789 
-795 AIVSA
+795 
-800 IGLWP
+800 
-805 ATIIAVL
+805 
-812 LILGAAVFACLA
+812 
-824 AHWDEIK
+824 
-831 QKLGETLDNL
+831 
-841 QEKVH
+841 
-846 SAGEKIKEIW
+846 
-856 DALWLVVKLI
+856 
-866 GMQLWEDITQ
+866 
-876 GWNDFWTNIGTALD
+876 
-890 SAAADIQ
+890 
-897 QGWNDAWTAVSDFV
+897 
-911 SDIWEGIT
+911 
-919 DTIETA
+919 
-925 INGIIGLVNGMI
+925 
-937 SAIVGGVNGVI
+937 
-948 SVLNGFGFDV
+948 
-958 PEWAQD
+958 
-964 KLGVERVGFNIDPI
+964 
-978 TAPQI
+978 
-983 PYLAQGA
+983 
-990 VIPANHEFLA
+990 
-1000 VLGDQTNGTNIE
+1000 
-1012 APLATIQQALAEV
+1012 
-1025 MEAYTGQQDI
+1025 
-1035 TIKFAAS
+1035 
-1042 GGLEQLVRLLKP
+1042 
-1054 YIDKEENRRGAKLVT
+1054 
-1069 GGVY
+1069 

>member
-221 ERIVADTKKAVNAQD
+221 ERIVAETQKAVNAQD

-241 AENRAARERAAAKSP
+241 AESRAAREHAIAAKSP
-256 KGSSVPASS
+256 KGSSVPGSS
-265 SSAGLLSGRITGLNK
+265 GSAGLLSGRITGLNK

-301 DTLQRAVD
+301 GTLQRAVD

-347 KTTEWMGSAALSSA
+347 KITEWMGSAALSSA

-416 ASKSAAKAM
+416 ASQSAAKAM

-468 FNTDNPFLDEILQ
+468 FNTDNPFLDEIMQ

-499 RDSLNTIP
+499 RDSLNAIP

-593 MRAAILTLYGFV
+593 MRAAILTLYSFV

-630 WMEAGL
+630 WTEAGL
-636 GLSGFVIG
+636 GLSGFVVG
-644 LLNTLIAAVQ
+644 LLHTLIATVQ
-654 GTDWTTL
+654 GTDWTAL
-661 GQNIVSMIG
+661 GQNIVSMVS

-695 IDQVDWG
+695 LDQVDWG
-702 AVGQKIMECIEAVDW
+702 VVGQKIMECIEAVDW
-717 AGILSQLGEIINNLW
+717 AGILSQLGEIINNNW
-732 PMLMTIIGAS
+732 PLLLAILGAA
-742 LLPIIGGFV
+742 LLPQISTF
-751 IDSVLAEL
+751 
-759 SKQVGIMGVQ
+759 
-769 LLGKIAGWIV
+769 
-779 GTMLPTILSG
+779 ILSTVLG
-789 LTALIT
+789 AVLNALAVFI
-795 AIVSA
+795 ASVVAS

-805 ATIIAVL
+805 L
-812 LILGAAVFACLA
+812 LLVAAVSVILA
-824 AHWDEIK
+824 AIIETLRKHGDDIRAGVDK
-831 QKLGETLDNL
+831 FGETIADIIR
-841 QEKVH
+841 
-846 SAGEKIKEIW
+846 SAGEKVKEIW
-856 DALWLVVKLI
+856 NGLWLTVKLI

-890 SAAADIQ
+890 SAVADIQ

-948 SVLNGFGFDV
+948 GVLNGFGFDV

-1035 TIKFAAS
+1035 TIRFAGDLA
-1042 GGLEQLVRLLKP
+1042 QLARVLKP

>member
-125 LEKQDAKVAEIE
+125 LEKQDTKVAEIE

-212 VDESATQHA
+212 IDESATQHA

-256 KGSSVPASS
+256 KGSSVPGSS

-416 ASKSAAKAM
+416 ASQSAAKAM

-491 GQLIGEKL
+491 GQLIGERL
-499 RDSLNTIP
+499 RDSLNAIP

-532 PGLWEAIGHTVAQG
+532 PGLWEAVGHTVAQG

-569 IARGLTTAVA
+569 LARGITTAVA

-593 MRAAILTLYGFV
+593 MRAAILTLYSFV

-636 GLSGFVIG
+636 GLSGFVVG
-644 LLNTLIAAVQ
+644 LLHTLIATVQ
-654 GTDWTTL
+654 GTDWTAL
-661 GQNIVSMIG
+661 GQNIVSMVST
-670 AIDWVGLFSAMGTL
+670 IDWVGLFSAMGTL

-695 IDQVDWG
+695 LDQVDWG

-717 AGILSQLGEIINNLW
+717 AGILSQLGEIINNNW
-732 PMLMTIIGAS
+732 PLLLAILGAT
-742 LLPIIGGFV
+742 LLPQISTF
-751 IDSVLAEL
+751 
-759 SKQVGIMGVQ
+759 
-769 LLGKIAGWIV
+769 
-779 GTMLPTILSG
+779 ILSTVLG
-789 LTALIT
+789 AVLNALAVFI
-795 AIVSA
+795 ASVVAS

-805 ATIIAVL
+805 L
-812 LILGAAVFACLA
+812 LLVAAVSVILVAIIETLRKHGDDIRAGVDKF
-824 AHWDEIK
+824 
-831 QKLGETLDNL
+831 GETIADIIR
-841 QEKVH
+841 
-846 SAGEKIKEIW
+846 SAGEKVKEIW
-856 DALWLVVKLI
+856 NGLWLTVKLI

-948 SVLNGFGFDV
+948 GVLNGFGFDV

-1035 TIKFAAS
+1035 TIRFAGDLA
-1042 GGLEQLVRLLKP
+1042 QLARVLKP

>member
-113 SLLNQNQKLLDD
+113 SLLNQNQKLLND

-221 ERIVADTKKAVNAQD
+221 ERIVAETQKAVNAQD

-241 AENRAARERAAAKSP
+241 AESRAAREHAIAAKSP
-256 KGSSVPASS
+256 KGSSVPGSS
-265 SSAGLLSGRITGLNK
+265 GSAGLLSGRITGLNK

-286 NNALRTVGGLGARVF
+286 NNALRTVGGIGTRVF
-301 DTLQRAVD
+301 GTLQQAVD

-361 TLRAALGNLQ
+361 TLRAALGSLQ

-416 ASKSAAKAM
+416 ASQSAAKAM

-499 RDSLNTIP
+499 RDSLNAIP

-593 MRAAILTLYGFV
+593 MRAAILTLYSFV

-636 GLSGFVIG
+636 GLSGFVVG
-644 LLNTLIAAVQ
+644 LLHTLIATVQ
-654 GTDWTTL
+654 GTDWTAL
-661 GQNIVSMIG
+661 GQNIVSMVSS
-670 AIDWVGLFSAMGTL
+670 IDWVGLFSAMGTL

-695 IDQVDWG
+695 LDQVDWG

-717 AGILSQLGEIINNLW
+717 AGILSQLGEIINNNW
-732 PMLMTIIGAS
+732 PLLLAILGAA
-742 LLPIIGGFV
+742 LLPQISTF
-751 IDSVLAEL
+751 
-759 SKQVGIMGVQ
+759 
-769 LLGKIAGWIV
+769 
-779 GTMLPTILSG
+779 ILSTVLG
-789 LTALIT
+789 AVLNALAVFI
-795 AIVSA
+795 ASVVAS

-805 ATIIAVL
+805 L
-812 LILGAAVFACLA
+812 LLVAAVSVILVAIIETLRKHGDDIRAGVDKF
-824 AHWDEIK
+824 
-831 QKLGETLDNL
+831 GETIADIIR
-841 QEKVH
+841 
-846 SAGEKIKEIW
+846 SAGEKVKEIW
-856 DALWLVVKLI
+856 NGLWLTVKLI

-876 GWNDFWTNIGTALD
+876 GWNDFWINIGTALD

-948 SVLNGFGFDV
+948 GVLNGFGFDV

-1035 TIKFAAS
+1035 TIRFAGDLA
-1042 GGLEQLVRLLKP
+1042 QLARVLKP

>member
-163 ENDAVNQQKSLIQHL
+163 EKDAVNQQKSLIQHL

-221 ERIVADTKKAVNAQD
+221 ERIVAETQKAVNAQD

-241 AENRAARERAAAKSP
+241 AESRAAREHAIAAKSP
-256 KGSSVPASS
+256 KGSSVPGSS
-265 SSAGLLSGRITGLNK
+265 GSAGLLSGRITGLNK

-301 DTLQRAVD
+301 GTLQRAVD

-347 KTTEWMGSAALSSA
+347 KITEWMGSAALSSA

-416 ASKSAAKAM
+416 ASQSAAKAM

-468 FNTDNPFLDEILQ
+468 FNTDNPFLDEIMQ

-499 RDSLNTIP
+499 RDSLNAIP

-593 MRAAILTLYGFV
+593 MRAAILTLYSFV

-636 GLSGFVIG
+636 GLSGFVVG
-644 LLNTLIAAVQ
+644 LLHTLIATVQ
-654 GTDWTTL
+654 GTDWTAL
-661 GQNIVSMIG
+661 GQNIVSMVST
-670 AIDWVGLFSAMGTL
+670 IDWVGLFSAMGTL

-695 IDQVDWG
+695 LDQVDWG

-717 AGILSQLGEIINNLW
+717 AGILSQLGEIINNNW
-732 PMLMTIIGAS
+732 PLLLAILGAA
-742 LLPIIGGFV
+742 LLPQISTF
-751 IDSVLAEL
+751 
-759 SKQVGIMGVQ
+759 
-769 LLGKIAGWIV
+769 
-779 GTMLPTILSG
+779 ILSTVLG
-789 LTALIT
+789 AVLNALAVFI
-795 AIVSA
+795 ASVVAS

-805 ATIIAVL
+805 L
-812 LILGAAVFACLA
+812 LLVAAVSVILA
-824 AHWDEIK
+824 AIIETLRKHGDDIRAGVDK
-831 QKLGETLDNL
+831 FGETIADIIR
-841 QEKVH
+841 
-846 SAGEKIKEIW
+846 SAGEKVKEIW
-856 DALWLVVKLI
+856 NGLWLTVKLI

-876 GWNDFWTNIGTALD
+876 GWNDFWINIGTALD

-948 SVLNGFGFDV
+948 GVLNGFGFDV

-1035 TIKFAAS
+1035 TIRFAGDLA
-1042 GGLEQLVRLLKP
+1042 QLARVLKP

>member
-1 MADGSITI
+1 MAENTIVI
-9 DARLN
+9 DARIN
-14 KKGAESDLKALQA
+14 KKGAEADLKSLQA
-27 KVKSTS
+27 SAKNTAARIKDLG
-33 KQIGDLDKQLNSAQ
+33 KQINTAQTTRNKLKDQLDAATKTADETAAALDKINARLDAAQHSKFGITSEEDVQLSNQLAAKLQQQDDKAGSIRANYEAQ
-47 TKRSALGDSLNQARQ
+47 D
-62 NADDTAVALEK
+62 VALR
-73 VNAQLENVKK
+73 NLQAQ
-83 SHLADIKSEYPGLS
+83 H
-97 DSKVQDV
+97 
-104 LKSRMEGET
+104 T
-113 SLLNQNQKLLDD
+113 
-125 LEKQDAKVAEIE
+125 
-137 SDYNAQGDAI
+137 
-147 SGLQKRHA
+147 
-155 ALTAQLNQ
+155 ALTAQLDQ
-163 ENDAVNQQKSLIQHL
+163 ENTAVERQKDLIQHIT
-178 SGEDDMQ
+178 GDDEMQ
-185 AYFNKQADAIES
+185 KYFNKQAAAVEES
-197 SFAKIENRQNKAYGT
+197 FSKIEERQNKAYGT
-212 VDESATQHA
+212 ADETATQHA

-241 AENRAARERAAAKSP
+241 AENRAARERAAAAGTSSP
-256 KGSSVPASS
+256 AKPTSGSPLRGA
-265 SSAGLLSGRITGLNK
+265 SGRVGSLTR
-280 ALSGTL
+280 ALSGAL
-286 NNALRTVGGLGARVF
+286 SNALRTVGGLGARVF
-301 DTLQRAVD
+301 GTLQRAVD
-309 GLRAK
+309 GVRAK
-314 LTQSSKNLAKFRN
+314 LTQSSKNLASFRN
-327 RLMSIVSGALVF
+327 RLMGIVSGALVF
-339 NLISAGLR
+339 NLISVGLR
-347 KTTEWMGSAALSSA
+347 KATEWMGSAALSSA

-383 AILPALTAIAN
+383 ALLPALTAIAN
-394 AAATAFYYIAQLVS
+394 AAATAFYYIAQLVA

-499 RDSLNTIP
+499 RDSLNAIP

-569 IARGLTTAVA
+569 LARGLTTAVA

-593 MRAAILTLYGFV
+593 MRAAILTLYSFV
-605 QTYTGWADLGN
+605 QTYEGWADLGN
-616 SIAACINSA
+616 SIAACLNSA

-630 WMEAGL
+630 WTEAGL

-670 AIDWVGLFSAMGTL
+670 AIDWVGLFSTLSTL
-684 AIDVLQAINGI
+684 ALSILEAASNILG
-695 IDQVDWG
+695 QVDWN
-702 AVGQKIMECIEAVDW
+702 AVGEKVKECLEAVDW
-717 AGILSQLGEIINNLW
+717 VGILSQLGELINNNW
-732 PMLMTIIGAS
+732 PLLLAILGAA
-742 LLPIIGGFV
+742 LLPQISTF
-751 IDSVLAEL
+751 
-759 SKQVGIMGVQ
+759 
-769 LLGKIAGWIV
+769 
-779 GTMLPTILSG
+779 ILSTVLG
-789 LTALIT
+789 AVLTALAGFI
-795 AIVSA
+795 ASVVAA

-805 ATIIAVL
+805 LLLVTAVSVILVAII
-812 LILGAAVFACLA
+812 
-824 AHWDEIK
+824 
-831 QKLGETLDNL
+831 ETLRKHGDDIRTGVDKFGENIADIIR
-841 QEKVH
+841 
-846 SAGEKIKEIW
+846 SAGEKIKAIW

-925 INGIIGLVNGMI
+925 INGIIGLVNSMI

-948 SVLNGFGFDV
+948 GVLNGFGFDV

-1035 TIKFAAS
+1035 TIRFAGDLA
-1042 GGLEQLVRLLKP
+1042 QLARVLKP

>member
-83 SHLADIKSEYPGLS
+83 SHLADIKSDYPGLS

-256 KGSSVPASS
+256 KGSSVPGSS

-314 LTQSSKNLAKFRN
+314 LTQSSKNLASFRN

-361 TLRAALGNLQ
+361 TLRAALSNLQ

-383 AILPALTAIAN
+383 ALLPALTAIAN

-499 RDSLNTIP
+499 RDSLNAIP

-569 IARGLTTAVA
+569 LARGLTTAVA

-593 MRAAILTLYGFV
+593 MRAAILTLYSFV

-636 GLSGFVIG
+636 GLSGFVVG
-644 LLNTLIAAVQ
+644 LLHTLIATVQ
-654 GTDWTTL
+654 GTDWTAL
-661 GQNIVSMIG
+661 GQNIVSMVS

-695 IDQVDWG
+695 LDQVDWG

-717 AGILSQLGEIINNLW
+717 AGILSQLGEIINNNW
-732 PMLMTIIGAS
+732 PLLLAILGAA
-742 LLPIIGGFV
+742 LLPQISTF
-751 IDSVLAEL
+751 
-759 SKQVGIMGVQ
+759 
-769 LLGKIAGWIV
+769 
-779 GTMLPTILSG
+779 ILSTVLG
-789 LTALIT
+789 AVLNALTVFIT
-795 AIVSA
+795 SVVAS

-805 ATIIAVL
+805 LLLVAAVS
-812 LILGAAVFACLA
+812 LILVAIIETLRKHGDDIRAGVDKF
-824 AHWDEIK
+824 
-831 QKLGETLDNL
+831 GETIADIIR
-841 QEKVH
+841 
-846 SAGEKIKEIW
+846 SAGEKVKEIW
-856 DALWLVVKLI
+856 NGLWLTVKLI

-925 INGIIGLVNGMI
+925 INGIIGLVNSMI

-948 SVLNGFGFDV
+948 GVLNGFGFDV

-1035 TIKFAAS
+1035 TIRFAGDLA
-1042 GGLEQLVRLLKP
+1042 QLARVLKP

>member
-113 SLLNQNQKLLDD
+113 SLLNQNQKFLND

-221 ERIVADTKKAVNAQD
+221 ERIVAETQKAVNAQD

-241 AENRAARERAAAKSP
+241 AESRAAREHAIAAKSP
-256 KGSSVPASS
+256 KGSSVPGSS
-265 SSAGLLSGRITGLNK
+265 GSAGLLSGRITGLNK

-286 NNALRTVGGLGARVF
+286 NNALRAVGGLGARVF
-301 DTLQRAVD
+301 GTLQRAVD

-347 KTTEWMGSAALSSA
+347 KITEWMGSAALSSA

-416 ASKSAAKAM
+416 ASQSAAKAM

-468 FNTDNPFLDEILQ
+468 FNTDNPFLDEIMQ

-499 RDSLNTIP
+499 RDSLNAIP

-517 WATNIANCINGFIEV
+517 WAANIANCINGFIEV

-554 DTLMQGIHWDSLGAG
+554 DTLVQGIHWDSLGAG

-593 MRAAILTLYGFV
+593 MRAAILTLYSFV
-605 QTYTGWADLGN
+605 QTYTGWADLGS
-616 SIAACINSA
+616 SIADCINSA

-636 GLSGFVIG
+636 GLSGFVVG
-644 LLNTLIAAVQ
+644 LLHTLIATVQ
-654 GTDWTTL
+654 GTDWTAL
-661 GQNIVSMIG
+661 GQNIVSMVS

-684 AIDVLQAINGI
+684 AIDVLQAINGTL
-695 IDQVDWG
+695 DQVDWG

-717 AGILSQLGEIINNLW
+717 AGVLSQLGEIINNNW
-732 PMLMTIIGAS
+732 PLLLAILGAA
-742 LLPIIGGFV
+742 LLPQISTF
-751 IDSVLAEL
+751 
-759 SKQVGIMGVQ
+759 
-769 LLGKIAGWIV
+769 
-779 GTMLPTILSG
+779 ILSTVLG
-789 LTALIT
+789 AVLNALAVFI
-795 AIVSA
+795 ASVVAS

-805 ATIIAVL
+805 L
-812 LILGAAVFACLA
+812 LLVAAVSVILA
-824 AHWDEIK
+824 AIIETLRKHGDDIRAGVDK
-831 QKLGETLDNL
+831 FGETIADIIR
-841 QEKVH
+841 
-846 SAGEKIKEIW
+846 SAGEKVKEIW
-856 DALWLVVKLI
+856 NGLWLTVKLI

-890 SAAADIQ
+890 NAAADIQ

-937 SAIVGGVNGVI
+937 SAIVGGVNSVI
-948 SVLNGFGFDV
+948 GVLNGFGFDV

-1035 TIKFAAS
+1035 TIRFAGDLA
-1042 GGLEQLVRLLKP
+1042 QLARVLKP

>member
-241 AENRAARERAAAKSP
+241 AENRAARERAAAAGTSSP
-256 KGSSVPASS
+256 AKPTSGNPLRGV
-265 SSAGLLSGRITGLNK
+265 SGRVGSLTR
-280 ALSGTL
+280 ALSGAL
-286 NNALRTVGGLGARVF
+286 SNALRTVGGLGARVF
-301 DTLQRAVD
+301 GTLQRAVD
-309 GLRAK
+309 GVRAK
-314 LTQSSKNLAKFRN
+314 LTQSSKNLASFRN
-327 RLMSIVSGALVF
+327 RLMGIVSGALVF

-347 KTTEWMGSAALSSA
+347 KATEWMGSAALSSA
-361 TLRAALGNLQ
+361 MLRAALGNLQ

-499 RDSLNTIP
+499 RDSLNAIP

-532 PGLWEAIGHTVAQG
+532 PGLWEAVGHTVAQG

-569 IARGLTTAVA
+569 LARGLTTAVA

-593 MRAAILTLYGFV
+593 MRAAILTLYSFV

-636 GLSGFVIG
+636 GLSGFVVG
-644 LLNTLIAAVQ
+644 LLHTLIATVQ
-654 GTDWTTL
+654 GTDWTAL
-661 GQNIVSMIG
+661 GQNIVSMVS

-695 IDQVDWG
+695 LDQVDWG

-717 AGILSQLGEIINNLW
+717 AGILSQLGEIINNNW
-732 PMLMTIIGAS
+732 PLLLAILGAA
-742 LLPIIGGFV
+742 LLPQISTF
-751 IDSVLAEL
+751 
-759 SKQVGIMGVQ
+759 
-769 LLGKIAGWIV
+769 
-779 GTMLPTILSG
+779 ILSTVLG
-789 LTALIT
+789 SVLTALAGFI
-795 AIVSA
+795 ASVVAA

-805 ATIIAVL
+805 L
-812 LILGAAVFACLA
+812 LLVAAVSVILIAII
-824 AHWDEIK
+824 EILRK
-831 QKLGETLDNL
+831 HGDDIRAGVDKFGETIADIIR
-841 QEKVH
+841 
-846 SAGEKIKEIW
+846 SAGEKIKGIW

-1035 TIKFAAS
+1035 TIRFAGDLA
-1042 GGLEQLVRLLKP
+1042 QLARVLKP

>member
-125 LEKQDAKVAEIE
+125 LEKQDTKVAEIE

-212 VDESATQHA
+212 IDESATQHA

-256 KGSSVPASS
+256 KGSSVPGSS

-416 ASKSAAKAM
+416 ASQGAAKAM

-499 RDSLNTIP
+499 RDSLNAIP

-569 IARGLTTAVA
+569 LARGITTAVA

-593 MRAAILTLYGFV
+593 MRAAILTLYSFV

-636 GLSGFVIG
+636 GLSGFVVG
-644 LLNTLIAAVQ
+644 LLHTLIATVQ
-654 GTDWTTL
+654 GTDWTAL
-661 GQNIVSMIG
+661 GQNIVSMVS

-695 IDQVDWG
+695 LDQVDWG

-717 AGILSQLGEIINNLW
+717 AGILSQLGEIINNNW
-732 PMLMTIIGAS
+732 PLLLAILGAA
-742 LLPIIGGFV
+742 LLPQISTF
-751 IDSVLAEL
+751 
-759 SKQVGIMGVQ
+759 
-769 LLGKIAGWIV
+769 
-779 GTMLPTILSG
+779 ILSTVLG
-789 LTALIT
+789 TVLNALAVFI
-795 AIVSA
+795 ASVVAS

-805 ATIIAVL
+805 L
-812 LILGAAVFACLA
+812 LLVAAVSVILA
-824 AHWDEIK
+824 AIIETLRKHGDDIRAGVDK
-831 QKLGETLDNL
+831 FGETIADIIR
-841 QEKVH
+841 

-925 INGIIGLVNGMI
+925 INGIIGLVNSMI
-937 SAIVGGVNGVI
+937 SAIVDGVNGVI
-948 SVLNGFGFDV
+948 GVLNGFGFDV

-964 KLGVERVGFNIDPI
+964 KLGVKRVGFNIDPI

-1035 TIKFAAS
+1035 TIRFAGDLA
-1042 GGLEQLVRLLKP
+1042 QLARVLKP

>member
-125 LEKQDAKVAEIE
+125 LEKQDTKVAEIE

-212 VDESATQHA
+212 IDESATQHA

-256 KGSSVPASS
+256 KGSSVPGSS

-314 LTQSSKNLAKFRN
+314 LTQSSKNLASFRN
-327 RLMSIVSGALVF
+327 RLMGIVSGALVF

-347 KTTEWMGSAALSSA
+347 NATEWMGSAALSSA

-383 AILPALTAIAN
+383 ALLPALTAIAN
-394 AAATAFYYIAQLVS
+394 AAATAFYYIAQLVA

-451 LDKNSGGGAG
+451 LDKNSGGGGAG
-461 AITPNYD
+461 TITPNYD

-499 RDSLNTIP
+499 RDSLNAIP

-532 PGLWEAIGHTVAQG
+532 PGLWEAVGHTVAQG

-569 IARGLTTAVA
+569 LARGITTAVA

-593 MRAAILTLYGFV
+593 MRAAILTLYSFV

-636 GLSGFVIG
+636 GLSGFVVG
-644 LLNTLIAAVQ
+644 LLHTLIATVQ
-654 GTDWTTL
+654 GTDWTAL
-661 GQNIVSMIG
+661 GQNIVSMVS

-695 IDQVDWG
+695 LDQVDWG

-717 AGILSQLGEIINNLW
+717 AGILSQLGEIINNNW
-732 PMLMTIIGAS
+732 PLLLAILGAA
-742 LLPIIGGFV
+742 LLPQISTF
-751 IDSVLAEL
+751 
-759 SKQVGIMGVQ
+759 
-769 LLGKIAGWIV
+769 
-779 GTMLPTILSG
+779 ILSTVLG
-789 LTALIT
+789 TVLNALAVFI
-795 AIVSA
+795 ASVVAS

-805 ATIIAVL
+805 L
-812 LILGAAVFACLA
+812 LLVAAVSVILA
-824 AHWDEIK
+824 AIIETLRKHGDDIRAGVDK
-831 QKLGETLDNL
+831 FGETIADIIR
-841 QEKVH
+841 

-1035 TIKFAAS
+1035 TIRFAGDLA
-1042 GGLEQLVRLLKP
+1042 QLARVLKP

>member
-241 AENRAARERAAAKSP
+241 AENRAARERAAAAGTSSP
-256 KGSSVPASS
+256 AKPTSGNPLRGA
-265 SSAGLLSGRITGLNK
+265 SGRVGSLTR
-280 ALSGTL
+280 ALSGAL
-286 NNALRTVGGLGARVF
+286 SNALRTVGGLGVRVF
-301 DTLQRAVD
+301 GTLQRAVD
-309 GLRAK
+309 GVRAK
-314 LTQSSKNLAKFRN
+314 LTQSSKNLASFRN
-327 RLMSIVSGALVF
+327 RLMGIVSGALVF

-347 KTTEWMGSAALSSA
+347 KATEWMGSAALSSA

-383 AILPALTAIAN
+383 ALLPALTAIAN
-394 AAATAFYYIAQLVS
+394 AAATAFYYIAQLVA

-451 LDKNSGGGAG
+451 LDKNSGGGGAG

-499 RDSLNTIP
+499 RDSLNAIP

-593 MRAAILTLYGFV
+593 MRAAILTLYSFV
-605 QTYTGWADLGN
+605 QTYEGWADLGN
-616 SIAACINSA
+616 SIAACLNSA

-630 WMEAGL
+630 WTEAGL

-670 AIDWVGLFSAMGTL
+670 AIDWVGLFSTLSTL
-684 AIDVLQAINGI
+684 ALSILEAANNVLS
-695 IDQVDWG
+695 QVDWN
-702 AVGQKIMECIEAVDW
+702 AVGEKVKECLEAVDW
-717 AGILSQLGEIINNLW
+717 VGILSQLGELINNNW
-732 PMLMTIIGAS
+732 PLLLATLGAA
-742 LLPIIGGFV
+742 LLPQISTFILSTVLG
-751 IDSVLAEL
+751 SVLTSLA
-759 SKQVGIMGVQ
+759 GF
-769 LLGKIAGWIV
+769 IASV
-779 GTMLPTILSG
+779 V
-789 LTALIT
+789 A
-795 AIVSA
+795 A

-805 ATIIAVL
+805 L
-812 LILGAAVFACLA
+812 LLVAAVSVILIAIIETLRKHGDDIRAGVDKF
-824 AHWDEIK
+824 
-831 QKLGETLDNL
+831 GETIADIIR
-841 QEKVH
+841 
-846 SAGEKIKEIW
+846 SAGEKIKAIW
-856 DALWLVVKLI
+856 GALWLVVKLI
-866 GMQLWEDITQ
+866 GMQLWENITQ
-876 GWNDFWTNIGTALD
+876 GWNDFWTNIGIALN

-937 SAIVGGVNGVI
+937 SAIVAGVNGVI
-948 SVLNGFGFDV
+948 GVLNGFGFDV

-1035 TIKFAAS
+1035 TIRFAGDLA
-1042 GGLEQLVRLLKP
+1042 QLARVLKP

>member
-83 SHLADIKSEYPGLS
+83 SHLADIKSDYPGLS

-155 ALTAQLNQ
+155 ALTSQLNQ

-256 KGSSVPASS
+256 KGSSVPGSS
-265 SSAGLLSGRITGLNK
+265 SSARLLSGRITGLNK

-327 RLMSIVSGALVF
+327 CLMSIVSGALVF

-499 RDSLNTIP
+499 RDSLNAIP
-507 WPDIQDKARA
+507 WPNIQDKARA

-593 MRAAILTLYGFV
+593 MRAAILTLYSFV

-636 GLSGFVIG
+636 GLSGFVVG
-644 LLNTLIAAVQ
+644 LLHTLIATVQ
-654 GTDWTTL
+654 GTDWTAL
-661 GQNIVSMIG
+661 GQNIVSMVS

-684 AIDVLQAINGI
+684 AIDVLQAINSI
-695 IDQVDWG
+695 LDQVDWD
-702 AVGQKIMECIEAVDW
+702 AVGQKIMECIEVVDW
-717 AGILSQLGEIINNLW
+717 AGILSQLGEIINNNW
-732 PMLMTIIGAS
+732 PLLLAILGAA
-742 LLPIIGGFV
+742 LLPQISTF
-751 IDSVLAEL
+751 
-759 SKQVGIMGVQ
+759 
-769 LLGKIAGWIV
+769 
-779 GTMLPTILSG
+779 ILSTVLG
-789 LTALIT
+789 TVLNALAVFI
-795 AIVSA
+795 ASVVAS

-805 ATIIAVL
+805 L
-812 LILGAAVFACLA
+812 LLVAAVSVILA
-824 AHWDEIK
+824 AIIETLRKHGDDIRAGVDK
-831 QKLGETLDNL
+831 FGETIADIIR
-841 QEKVH
+841 
-846 SAGEKIKEIW
+846 SAGEKVKEIW
-856 DALWLVVKLI
+856 NGLWLTVKLI

-925 INGIIGLVNGMI
+925 INGIIGLVNSMI

-1035 TIKFAAS
+1035 TIRFAGDLA
-1042 GGLEQLVRLLKP
+1042 QLARVLKP

>member
-163 ENDAVNQQKSLIQHL
+163 EKDAVNQQKSLIQHL

-185 AYFNKQADAIES
+185 AYFNKKADAIES

-221 ERIVADTKKAVNAQD
+221 ERIVAETQKAVNAQD

-241 AENRAARERAAAKSP
+241 AESRAAREHAIAAKSP
-256 KGSSVPASS
+256 KGSSVPGSS
-265 SSAGLLSGRITGLNK
+265 GSAGLLSGRITGLNK

-301 DTLQRAVD
+301 GTLQRAVD

-347 KTTEWMGSAALSSA
+347 KITEWMGSAALSSA

-416 ASKSAAKAM
+416 ASQSAAKAM

-468 FNTDNPFLDEILQ
+468 FNTDNPFLDEIMQ

-499 RDSLNTIP
+499 RDSLNAIP

-593 MRAAILTLYGFV
+593 MRAAILTLYSFV

-636 GLSGFVIG
+636 GLSGFVVG
-644 LLNTLIAAVQ
+644 LLHTLIATVQ
-654 GTDWTTL
+654 GTDWTAL
-661 GQNIVSMIG
+661 GQNIVSMVS
-670 AIDWVGLFSAMGTL
+670 AIDWVGLFSAMGSL

-695 IDQVDWG
+695 LDQVDWG

-717 AGILSQLGEIINNLW
+717 AGILSQLGEIINNNW
-732 PMLMTIIGAS
+732 PLLLAILGAA
-742 LLPIIGGFV
+742 LLPQISTF
-751 IDSVLAEL
+751 
-759 SKQVGIMGVQ
+759 
-769 LLGKIAGWIV
+769 
-779 GTMLPTILSG
+779 ILSTVLG
-789 LTALIT
+789 TVLNALAVFI
-795 AIVSA
+795 ASVVAS

-805 ATIIAVL
+805 L
-812 LILGAAVFACLA
+812 LLVAAVSVILA
-824 AHWDEIK
+824 AIIETLRKHGDDIRAGVDK
-831 QKLGETLDNL
+831 FGETIADIIR
-841 QEKVH
+841 
-846 SAGEKIKEIW
+846 SAGEKVKEIW
-856 DALWLVVKLI
+856 NGLWLTVKLI

-890 SAAADIQ
+890 SAVADIQ

-937 SAIVGGVNGVI
+937 SAIVDGVNGVI
-948 SVLNGFGFDV
+948 GVLNGFGFDV

-1035 TIKFAAS
+1035 TIRFAGDLA
-1042 GGLEQLVRLLKP
+1042 QLARVLKP

>member
-113 SLLNQNQKLLDD
+113 SLLNQNQKLLND

-256 KGSSVPASS
+256 KGSSVPGSS

-361 TLRAALGNLQ
+361 TLRAALGSLQ

-416 ASKSAAKAM
+416 ASQSAAKAM

-499 RDSLNTIP
+499 RDSLNAIP

-593 MRAAILTLYGFV
+593 MRAAILTLYSFV

-636 GLSGFVIG
+636 GLSGFVVG
-644 LLNTLIAAVQ
+644 LLHTLIATVQ
-654 GTDWTTL
+654 GTDWTAL
-661 GQNIVSMIG
+661 GQNIVSMVSS
-670 AIDWVGLFSAMGTL
+670 IDWVGLFSAMGTL

-695 IDQVDWG
+695 LDQVDWG
-702 AVGQKIMECIEAVDW
+702 VVGQKIMECIEAVDW
-717 AGILSQLGEIINNLW
+717 AGILSQLGEIINNNW
-732 PMLMTIIGAS
+732 PLLLAILGAA
-742 LLPIIGGFV
+742 LLPQISTF
-751 IDSVLAEL
+751 
-759 SKQVGIMGVQ
+759 
-769 LLGKIAGWIV
+769 
-779 GTMLPTILSG
+779 ILSTVLG
-789 LTALIT
+789 AVLNALAVFI
-795 AIVSA
+795 ASVVAS

-805 ATIIAVL
+805 L
-812 LILGAAVFACLA
+812 LLVAAVSVILA
-824 AHWDEIK
+824 AIIETLRKHGDDIRAGVDK
-831 QKLGETLDNL
+831 FGETIADIIR
-841 QEKVH
+841 
-846 SAGEKIKEIW
+846 SAGEKVKEIW
-856 DALWLVVKLI
+856 NGLWLTVKLI

-948 SVLNGFGFDV
+948 GVLNGFGFDV

-1035 TIKFAAS
+1035 TIRFAGDLA
-1042 GGLEQLVRLLKP
+1042 QLARVLKP

>member
-163 ENDAVNQQKSLIQHL
+163 EKDAVNQQKSLIQHL

-221 ERIVADTKKAVNAQD
+221 ERIVAETQKAVNAQD

-241 AENRAARERAAAKSP
+241 AESRAAREHAIAAKSP
-256 KGSSVPASS
+256 KGSSVPGSS
-265 SSAGLLSGRITGLNK
+265 GSAGLLSGRITGLNK

-286 NNALRTVGGLGARVF
+286 NNALRTVGGIGTRVF
-301 DTLQRAVD
+301 GTLQQAVD

-371 GAASTAAAPLLQ
+371 GAASTAATPLLQ

-416 ASKSAAKAM
+416 ASQSAAKAM

-468 FNTDNPFLDEILQ
+468 FNTDNPFLDEIMQ

-499 RDSLNTIP
+499 RDSLNAIP

-593 MRAAILTLYGFV
+593 MRAAILTLYSFV

-636 GLSGFVIG
+636 GLSGFVVG
-644 LLNTLIAAVQ
+644 LLHTLIATVQ
-654 GTDWTTL
+654 GTDWTAL
-661 GQNIVSMIG
+661 GQNIVSMVS

-695 IDQVDWG
+695 LGQVDWG
-702 AVGQKIMECIEAVDW
+702 AVGQKIMDCIEAVDW
-717 AGILSQLGEIINNLW
+717 AGILSQLGEIINNNW
-732 PMLMTIIGAS
+732 PLLLAILGAA
-742 LLPIIGGFV
+742 LLPQISTFI
-751 IDSVLAEL
+751 L
-759 SKQVGIMGVQ
+759 ST
-769 LLGKIAGWIV
+769 LLGAVLNALAVFIASV
-779 GTMLPTILSG
+779 VAS
-789 LTALIT
+789 
-795 AIVSA
+795 

-805 ATIIAVL
+805 L
-812 LILGAAVFACLA
+812 LLVAAVSVILA
-824 AHWDEIK
+824 AIIETLRKHGDDIRAGVDK
-831 QKLGETLDNL
+831 FGETIADIIR
-841 QEKVH
+841 
-846 SAGEKIKEIW
+846 SAGEKVKEIW
-856 DALWLVVKLI
+856 NGLWLTVKLI

-890 SAAADIQ
+890 SAVADIQ
-897 QGWNDAWTAVSDFV
+897 RGWNDAWTAVSDFV

-948 SVLNGFGFDV
+948 GVLNGFGFDV

-1035 TIKFAAS
+1035 TIRFAGDLA
-1042 GGLEQLVRLLKP
+1042 QLARVLKP

>member
-83 SHLADIKSEYPGLS
+83 SHLADIKSDYPGLS

-256 KGSSVPASS
+256 KGSSVPGSS

-499 RDSLNTIP
+499 RDSLNAIP

-593 MRAAILTLYGFV
+593 MRAAILTLYSFV

-636 GLSGFVIG
+636 GLSGFVVG
-644 LLNTLIAAVQ
+644 LLHTLIATVQ
-654 GTDWTTL
+654 GTDWTAL
-661 GQNIVSMIG
+661 GQNIVSMVSS
-670 AIDWVGLFSAMGTL
+670 IDWVGLFSAMGTL

-695 IDQVDWG
+695 LDQVDWG

-717 AGILSQLGEIINNLW
+717 AGILSQLGEIINNNW
-732 PMLMTIIGAS
+732 PLLLAILGAA
-742 LLPIIGGFV
+742 LLPQISTF
-751 IDSVLAEL
+751 
-759 SKQVGIMGVQ
+759 
-769 LLGKIAGWIV
+769 
-779 GTMLPTILSG
+779 ILSTVLG
-789 LTALIT
+789 AVLNALAVFI
-795 AIVSA
+795 ASVVAS

-805 ATIIAVL
+805 L
-812 LILGAAVFACLA
+812 LLVAAVSVILA
-824 AHWDEIK
+824 AIIETLRKHGDDIRAGVDK
-831 QKLGETLDNL
+831 FGETIADIIR
-841 QEKVH
+841 
-846 SAGEKIKEIW
+846 SAGEKVKEIW
-856 DALWLVVKLI
+856 NGLWLTVKLI

-876 GWNDFWTNIGTALD
+876 GWNDFWINIGTALD

-948 SVLNGFGFDV
+948 GVLNGFGFDV

-1035 TIKFAAS
+1035 TIRFAGDLA
-1042 GGLEQLVRLLKP
+1042 QLARVLKP

>member
-163 ENDAVNQQKSLIQHL
+163 EKDAVNQQKSLIQHL

-221 ERIVADTKKAVNAQD
+221 ERIVAETQKAVNAQD

-241 AENRAARERAAAKSP
+241 AESRAAREHAIAAKSP
-256 KGSSVPASS
+256 KGSSVPGSS
-265 SSAGLLSGRITGLNK
+265 GSAGLLSGRITGLNK

-301 DTLQRAVD
+301 GTLQRAVD

-347 KTTEWMGSAALSSA
+347 KITEWMGSAALSSA

-416 ASKSAAKAM
+416 ASQSAAKAM

-499 RDSLNTIP
+499 RDSLNAIP

-569 IARGLTTAVA
+569 LARGLTTAVA

-593 MRAAILTLYGFV
+593 MRAAILTLYSFV

-636 GLSGFVIG
+636 GLSGFVVG
-644 LLNTLIAAVQ
+644 LLHTLIATVQ
-654 GTDWTTL
+654 GTDWTAL
-661 GQNIVSMIG
+661 GQNIVSMVS

-695 IDQVDWG
+695 LGQVDWG

-717 AGILSQLGEIINNLW
+717 AGILSQLGEIINNNW
-732 PMLMTIIGAS
+732 PLLLAILGAA
-742 LLPIIGGFV
+742 LLPQISTF
-751 IDSVLAEL
+751 
-759 SKQVGIMGVQ
+759 
-769 LLGKIAGWIV
+769 
-779 GTMLPTILSG
+779 ILSTVLG
-789 LTALIT
+789 AVLNALAVFI
-795 AIVSA
+795 ASVVAS

-805 ATIIAVL
+805 L
-812 LILGAAVFACLA
+812 LLVAAVSVILA
-824 AHWDEIK
+824 AIIETLRKHGDDIRAGVDK
-831 QKLGETLDNL
+831 FGETIADIIR
-841 QEKVH
+841 
-846 SAGEKIKEIW
+846 SAGEKVKEIW
-856 DALWLVVKLI
+856 NGLWLTVKLI

-876 GWNDFWTNIGTALD
+876 GWNDFWINIGTALD

-925 INGIIGLVNGMI
+925 INGIIGLVNSMI

-1035 TIKFAAS
+1035 TIRFAGDLA
-1042 GGLEQLVRLLKP
+1042 QLARVLKP

>member
-1 MADGSITI
+1 MAENTIVI
-9 DARLN
+9 DARIN
-14 KKGAESDLKALQA
+14 KKGAEADLKSLQA
-27 KVKSTS
+27 SAKNTAARIKDLG
-33 KQIGDLDKQLNSAQ
+33 KQINTAQTTRNKLKDQLDAATKTADETAAALDKINARLDAAQHSKFGITSEEDVQLSNQLAAKLQQQDDKAGSIRANYEAQ
-47 TKRSALGDSLNQARQ
+47 D
-62 NADDTAVALEK
+62 VALR
-73 VNAQLENVKK
+73 NLQAQ
-83 SHLADIKSEYPGLS
+83 H
-97 DSKVQDV
+97 
-104 LKSRMEGET
+104 T
-113 SLLNQNQKLLDD
+113 
-125 LEKQDAKVAEIE
+125 
-137 SDYNAQGDAI
+137 
-147 SGLQKRHA
+147 
-155 ALTAQLNQ
+155 ALTAQLDQ
-163 ENDAVNQQKSLIQHL
+163 ENTAVERQKDLIQHIT
-178 SGEDDMQ
+178 GDDEMQ
-185 AYFNKQADAIES
+185 KYFNKQAAAIEE
-197 SFAKIENRQNKAYGT
+197 SFSKIEERQNKVYGT
-212 VDESATQHA
+212 ADETATQHA

-241 AENRAARERAAAKSP
+241 AENRAARERAAAAGTSSP
-256 KGSSVPASS
+256 AKPTSGNPLRGA
-265 SSAGLLSGRITGLNK
+265 SGRVGSLTR
-280 ALSGTL
+280 ALSGAL
-286 NNALRTVGGLGARVF
+286 SNALRTVGGLGARVF
-301 DTLQRAVD
+301 GTLQRAVD
-309 GLRAK
+309 GVRAK
-314 LTQSSKNLAKFRN
+314 LTQSSKNLASFRN
-327 RLMSIVSGALVF
+327 RLMGIVSGALVF

-347 KTTEWMGSAALSSA
+347 KATEWMGSAALSSA

-383 AILPALTAIAN
+383 ALLPALTAIAN
-394 AAATAFYYIAQLVS
+394 AAATAFYYIAQLVA

-451 LDKNSGGGAG
+451 LDKNSGGGGAG
-461 AITPNYD
+461 AITPSYD

-499 RDSLNTIP
+499 RDSLNAIP

-569 IARGLTTAVA
+569 LARGLTTAVA

-593 MRAAILTLYGFV
+593 MRAAILTLYSFV

-636 GLSGFVIG
+636 GLSGFVVG
-644 LLNTLIAAVQ
+644 LLHTLIATVQ
-654 GTDWTTL
+654 GTDWTAL
-661 GQNIVSMIG
+661 GQNIVSMVS
-670 AIDWVGLFSAMGTL
+670 AIDWVGLFSTLSTL
-684 AIDVLQAINGI
+684 ALSILEAASNLLG
-695 IDQVDWG
+695 QVDWN
-702 AVGQKIMECIEAVDW
+702 AVGEKVKECLEAVDW
-717 AGILSQLGEIINNLW
+717 VGILSQLGELINNNW
-732 PMLMTIIGAS
+732 PLLLAILGAS
-742 LLPIIGGFV
+742 LLPQISTF
-751 IDSVLAEL
+751 
-759 SKQVGIMGVQ
+759 
-769 LLGKIAGWIV
+769 
-779 GTMLPTILSG
+779 ILSTVLG
-789 LTALIT
+789 AVLTSLAGFI
-795 AIVSA
+795 ASVVAA

-805 ATIIAVL
+805 LLLVTAVSVILVAII
-812 LILGAAVFACLA
+812 
-824 AHWDEIK
+824 
-831 QKLGETLDNL
+831 ETLRKYGDDIRAGVDKFGENIADIIR
-841 QEKVH
+841 
-846 SAGEKIKEIW
+846 SAGEKVKEIW
-856 DALWLVVKLI
+856 KGLWLTVKLI
-866 GMQLWEDITQ
+866 GMQLWEDIQQ

-937 SAIVGGVNGVI
+937 SAIVAGVNGVI
-948 SVLNGFGFDV
+948 GVLNGFGFDV

-1000 VLGDQTNGTNIE
+1000 VLGDQTNGTNVE
-1012 APLATIQQALAEV
+1012 APLETIQEALAEV
-1025 MEAYTGQQDI
+1025 LAAQGGQDI
-1035 TIKFAAS
+1035 TIRFAGDLA
-1042 GGLEQLVRLLKP
+1042 QLVRLLNP
-1054 YIDKEENRRGAKLVT
+1054 YIDKENNRRGARLVS

>member
-163 ENDAVNQQKSLIQHL
+163 EKDAVNQQKSLIQHL

-221 ERIVADTKKAVNAQD
+221 ERIVAETQKAVNAQN

-241 AENRAARERAAAKSP
+241 AESRAAREHAIAAKSP
-256 KGSSVPASS
+256 KGSSVPGSS
-265 SSAGLLSGRITGLNK
+265 GSAGLLSGRITGLNK

-301 DTLQRAVD
+301 GTLQRAVD

-347 KTTEWMGSAALSSA
+347 KITEWMGSAALSSA

-416 ASKSAAKAM
+416 ASQSAAKAM

-468 FNTDNPFLDEILQ
+468 FNTDNPFLDEIMQ

-499 RDSLNTIP
+499 RDSLNAIP

-593 MRAAILTLYGFV
+593 MRAAILTLYSFV

-630 WMEAGL
+630 WTEAGL
-636 GLSGFVIG
+636 GLSGFVVG
-644 LLNTLIAAVQ
+644 LLHTLIATVQ
-654 GTDWTTL
+654 GTDWTAL
-661 GQNIVSMIG
+661 GQNIVSMVS

-695 IDQVDWG
+695 LDQVDWG
-702 AVGQKIMECIEAVDW
+702 VVGQKIMECIEAVDW
-717 AGILSQLGEIINNLW
+717 AGILSQLGEIINNNW
-732 PMLMTIIGAS
+732 PLLLAILGAA
-742 LLPIIGGFV
+742 LLPQISTF
-751 IDSVLAEL
+751 
-759 SKQVGIMGVQ
+759 
-769 LLGKIAGWIV
+769 
-779 GTMLPTILSG
+779 ILSTVLG
-789 LTALIT
+789 AVLNALAVFI
-795 AIVSA
+795 ASVVAS

-805 ATIIAVL
+805 L
-812 LILGAAVFACLA
+812 LLVAAVSVILA
-824 AHWDEIK
+824 AIIETLRKHGDDIRAGVDK
-831 QKLGETLDNL
+831 FGETIADIIR
-841 QEKVH
+841 
-846 SAGEKIKEIW
+846 SAGEKVKEIW
-856 DALWLVVKLI
+856 NGLWLTVKLI

-890 SAAADIQ
+890 SAVADIQ

-948 SVLNGFGFDV
+948 GVLNGFGFDV

-1035 TIKFAAS
+1035 TIRFAGDLA
-1042 GGLEQLVRLLKP
+1042 QLARVLKP

>member
-47 TKRSALGDSLNQARQ
+47 TKRRALGDSLNQARQ

-125 LEKQDAKVAEIE
+125 LEKQDTKVAEIE

-212 VDESATQHA
+212 IDESATQHA

-256 KGSSVPASS
+256 KGSSVPGSS

-416 ASKSAAKAM
+416 ASQGAAKAM

-499 RDSLNTIP
+499 RDSLNAIP

-569 IARGLTTAVA
+569 LARGLTTAVA

-593 MRAAILTLYGFV
+593 MRAAILTLYSFV

-636 GLSGFVIG
+636 GLSGFVVG
-644 LLNTLIAAVQ
+644 LLHTLIATVQ
-654 GTDWTTL
+654 GTDWTAL
-661 GQNIVSMIG
+661 GQNIVSMVS

-695 IDQVDWG
+695 LDQVDWG

-717 AGILSQLGEIINNLW
+717 AGILSQLGEIINNNW
-732 PMLMTIIGAS
+732 PLLLAILGAA
-742 LLPIIGGFV
+742 LLPQISTF
-751 IDSVLAEL
+751 
-759 SKQVGIMGVQ
+759 
-769 LLGKIAGWIV
+769 
-779 GTMLPTILSG
+779 ILSTVLG
-789 LTALIT
+789 TVLNALAVFI
-795 AIVSA
+795 ASVVAS

-805 ATIIAVL
+805 L
-812 LILGAAVFACLA
+812 LLVAAVSVILA
-824 AHWDEIK
+824 AIIETLRKHGDDIRAGVDK
-831 QKLGETLDNL
+831 FGETIADIIR
-841 QEKVH
+841 
-846 SAGEKIKEIW
+846 SAGEKIKAIW

-866 GMQLWEDITQ
+866 GMQLWEDVQQ

-937 SAIVGGVNGVI
+937 SAIVAGVNGVI
-948 SVLNGFGFDV
+948 GVLNGFGFDV

-1035 TIKFAAS
+1035 TIRFAGDLA
-1042 GGLEQLVRLLKP
+1042 QLARVLKP